1 MSKKKLTAKRK
12 KQLLTMFAVAGV
24 MGNTGIA
31 PTMALADTLTPTA
44 ETATEQTQANEAKEA
59 IDQTIQNVTEPLV
72 NPTDSTTTA
81 SDSLATTEEAADE
94 TTENTQEQAIEQEQ
108 ATAATAESEGDAT
121 NPTAEAPKVAQKA
134 NVAAASKIT
143 GTWGTSSYTFD
154 ENTGVL
160 TIGAGE
166 LSGNEE
172 SPWNS
177 GTVNLEAIKKIVLSG
192 KVVAPENS
200 KFLFSTSTSGKDLT
214 NVTEIEGLSQ
224 LDTSK
229 VTAMSYMFYGM
240 SSVTSLDVS
249 SFDTSKV
256 TTMDYMFKGM
266 SRLTSLDVSGFDTSK
281 VTEMSK
287 MFADTPLKKLILGDT
302 FKFVGVEGSLTSAW
316 KREDGKGKAYTAE
329 DFMKNYGTG
338 DLTAGTYVSVEIG
351 TWGTSP
357 YNFDETT
364 GTLTIE
370 AGELSGYKESPWSE
384 NKKVDAK
391 AIKKI
396 VLSGKVV
403 APENSFLLFSGN
415 TSADKPTN
423 VTEIEG
429 LSQLDTSNVTDMSKM
444 FKGMSSITSLDVS
457 GFDTSKVTN
466 MQHMFSGMS
475 SVTSL
480 DLSNFDTSKV
490 TNMNYMFADTPLKKL
505 ILGDT
510 FKFVGGAGALTSTW
524 MREDGKGTFYSAA
537 DFMKN
542 YGTGDLTAGTY
553 VSVETDTWG
562 TSPYMFDEDTGT
574 LTIGAGKLSGYKE
587 SPWSSDKVD
596 SKAIKKIVLSGK
608 VVAPEN
614 SMSLFSGKDTNH
626 ELTNVTEIEG
636 LSQLDTSKVKN
647 MSWMFCGLSSVT
659 SLDISGFDTSNV
671 TDMACMFYGMNSITS
686 LEVSSFDTSNV
697 KDMQKMFRHMSSVTS
712 LDLSNFDTSEVTTM
726 NYMFAD
732 TPLKKLIL
740 GDTFKFVDGTGALT
754 SAWKRED
761 GKGKAYTA
769 DDFIKNYGTGD
780 LTAGTYVSATG
791 WWGTS
796 PYNFDEN
803 TGTLTI
809 EAGELS
815 GYAESPW
822 NSGTVDI
829 EAIKKI
835 VLSGKVVAPENSN
848 YLFSTS
854 TANNDLTNVTEIEG
868 LSQLDTS
875 NVTDMRYMFFGMSSV
890 TGLDVSSF
898 DTSNVTNMYDMFYNL
913 SRVTSLD
920 VSGFDTS
927 NVTSMPYMFTNTS
940 LKKLT
945 LGDTFKFVNGEG
957 DLTSAWKREDGK
969 GTFYSAKD
977 FMKNYGTGDL
987 TAGTYVSVETGTW
1000 GTSPYTF
1007 DENTGVL
1014 TIGAGELSSYK
1025 ESPWS
1030 ENKKVD
1036 ATAIKKIVLSGKV
1049 VAPENSFLL
1058 FSGNTSAD
1066 KPTNV
1071 TEIEGLSQL
1080 DTSNVTDM
1088 SKMFKGMSSIT
1099 SLDVSGFDTSKVT
1112 NMQHMF
1118 SGMSSVT
1125 SLDVSGFDTSNVTDM
1140 ANMFRGM
1147 SSVTSLDLSGF
1158 DTSKVTDM
1166 SDMFL
1171 KAPLKK
1177 LILGNHFK
1185 AVGDTGL
1192 SAPKALND
1200 GDQLTGNWIR
1210 EDGQSKG
1217 YSPADFMTNY
1227 GTGDLTAGTYVAE
1240 LVKSELKPQ
1249 EYHVGDV
1256 NITGTYTG
1264 DMSLGRLTVNGKVV
1278 SWGGSFKDG
1287 QFSYYVGVGK
1297 LKVGDKVVLDGY
1309 NKEKELIDS
1318 KEIEVISESS
1328 GSIDQVDTY
1337 KLGDSTITGTYTGDI
1352 HKGKLVV
1359 NGEVIS
1365 WGGTYKDGKFSYYVN
1380 SQIIKAG
1387 DQATIQGYDKFDT
1400 PLGDPQPVTIGE
1412 QLGQLT
1418 EAHRVGISTVIEG
1431 SYTGDVYQGI
1441 LLVNGEKVS
1450 QGGSF
1455 KDGKFSYY
1463 VGNLKVSEDDQVVLM
1478 GANNRGQQIPGSE
1491 IGVTIQT
1498 PTAEINELTYKLGTQ
1513 TIKGAYGS
1521 DTQVHQGHLF
1531 VNGKLISKGGS
1542 FKDGAISYYVKPDL
1556 IKADDQVTMN
1566 FYDGSGNLL
1575 AENQTVSVN

>member
-12 KQLLTMFAVAGV
+12 KKLLTMFAVAGV
-24 MGNTGIA
+24 MGNAGIA
-31 PTMALADTLTPTA
+31 PTMALADTLSPTA
-44 ETATEQTQANEAKEA
+44 ETATEQTQANEAKEV
-59 IDQTIQNVTEPLV
+59 IDQTIQNVTDPLV
-72 NPTDSTTTA
+72 KPTDSTTTA
-81 SDSLATTEEAADE
+81 SDSLAPTDE
-94 TTENTQEQAIEQEQ
+94 TTENTQKQAKEQEQ

-134 NVAAASKIT
+134 NVAATSEIT
-143 GTWGTSSYTFD
+143 GTWGTSPYTFD

-166 LSGNEE
+166 LSGYKE

-177 GTVNLEAIKKIVLSG
+177 KKVDAKSIKKIVLSG
-192 KVVAPENS
+192 KVVAPEDS
-200 KFLFSTSTSGKDLT
+200 RRLFSYSYLA

-224 LDTSK
+224 LDTSN
-229 VTAMSYMFYGM
+229 VTNMEYMFHGM
-240 SSVTSLDVS
+240 RSVTSLDVS
-249 SFDTSKV
+249 GFDTSNV
-256 TTMDYMFKGM
+256 TNMDAMFYSM
-266 SRLTSLDVSGFDTSK
+266 SNVTSLDVSGFDTSK
-281 VTEMSK
+281 VTEMAFMFDSMSRLTSLDLNSFDTSK
-287 MFADTPLKKLILGDT
+287 VTVMDSMFFGMQSLTSLDISGFDTSNVAYMGDMFRRMSSLTSLDLSNFDTSKVTDMGAMFADTPLKKLILGDT
-302 FKFVGVEGSLTSAW
+302 FKFVESGSENAKLTSAW
-316 KREDGKGKAYTAE
+316 KRADGKGKVYT
-329 DFMKNYGTG
+329 
-338 DLTAGTYVSVEIG
+338 
-351 TWGTSP
+351 
-357 YNFDETT
+357 
-364 GTLTIE
+364 
-370 AGELSGYKESPWSE
+370 
-384 NKKVDAK
+384 
-391 AIKKI
+391 
-396 VLSGKVV
+396 
-403 APENSFLLFSGN
+403 
-415 TSADKPTN
+415 
-423 VTEIEG
+423 
-429 LSQLDTSNVTDMSKM
+429 
-444 FKGMSSITSLDVS
+444 
-457 GFDTSKVTN
+457 
-466 MQHMFSGMS
+466 
-475 SVTSL
+475 
-480 DLSNFDTSKV
+480 
-490 TNMNYMFADTPLKKL
+490 
-505 ILGDT
+505 
-510 FKFVGGAGALTSTW
+510 
-524 MREDGKGTFYSAA
+524 AA
-537 DFMKN
+537 DFM
-542 YGTGDLTAGTY
+542 
-553 VSVETDTWG
+553 
-562 TSPYMFDEDTGT
+562 
-574 LTIGAGKLSGYKE
+574 
-587 SPWSSDKVD
+587 
-596 SKAIKKIVLSGK
+596 
-608 VVAPEN
+608 
-614 SMSLFSGKDTNH
+614 
-626 ELTNVTEIEG
+626 
-636 LSQLDTSKVKN
+636 
-647 MSWMFCGLSSVT
+647 
-659 SLDISGFDTSNV
+659 
-671 TDMACMFYGMNSITS
+671 
-686 LEVSSFDTSNV
+686 
-697 KDMQKMFRHMSSVTS
+697 
-712 LDLSNFDTSEVTTM
+712 
-726 NYMFAD
+726 
-732 TPLKKLIL
+732 
-740 GDTFKFVDGTGALT
+740 
-754 SAWKRED
+754 
-761 GKGKAYTA
+761 
-769 DDFIKNYGTGD
+769 KNYGTGD

-815 GYAESPW
+815 GYEKSPW
-822 NSGTVDI
+822 NSGTVDY

-835 VLSGKVVAPENSN
+835 VLSGKVVAPKYSG
-848 YLFSTS
+848 YLFSS
-854 TANNDLTNVTEIEG
+854 TYTGKQLKNVTEIEG

-875 NVTDMRYMFFGMSSV
+875 NVTDMRCMFSDMRSV
-890 TGLDVSSF
+890 INLDVSGF
-898 DTSNVTNMYDMFYNL
+898 DTSNVTSMNYMFKNM
-913 SRVTSLD
+913 SSITSLD

-927 NVTSMPYMFTNTS
+927 NVTGMYTMFQGLSRVTS
-940 LKKLT
+940 LDLSNFDTHKVTDMRDMFVDTPLKKLI
-945 LGDTFKFVNGEG
+945 LGDTFKFVESGSENAK
-957 DLTSAWKREDGK
+957 LTSAWKREDGTGK
-969 GTFYSAKD
+969 VYTAED

-987 TAGTYVSVETGTW
+987 NAGTYVSVETGTW
-1000 GTSPYTF
+1000 GTSPYMF

-1014 TIGAGELSSYK
+1014 TIEAGELSGYE
-1025 ESPWS
+1025 ESPWNS
-1030 ENKKVD
+1030 DKVD
-1036 ATAIKKIVLSGKV
+1036 SEAIKKIVLAGKV
-1049 VAPENSFLL
+1049 VAPEDSSNL
-1058 FSGNTSAD
+1058 FSYSYL
-1066 KPTNV
+1066 KNV
-1071 TEIEGLSQL
+1071 TEIDGLSQL

-1088 SKMFKGMSSIT
+1088 REMFRGMNSIT
-1099 SLDVSGFDTSKVT
+1099 SLDLSGFDTSNVT
-1112 NMQHMF
+1112 NMKWMF
-1118 SGMSSVT
+1118 GGGLSSVT
-1125 SLDVSGFDTSNVTDM
+1125 SLDLSGFDTSNVTDM
-1140 ANMFRGM
+1140 YAMFYDMSNLTSLDLSNFDTSKVTDMSYMFEGM

-1171 KAPLKK
+1171 IVPLKK
-1177 LILGNHFK
+1177 LILGDHFK
-1185 AVGDTGL
+1185 AVEDTKL
-1192 SAPKALND
+1192 SAPKALNE

-1217 YSPADFMTNY
+1217 YSPADFMANY

-1359 NGEVIS
+1359 NGEVVS

-1431 SYTGDVYQGI
+1431 NYTGDVYQGI

-1491 IGVTIQT
+1491 IDVTIQT

-1566 FYDGSGNLL
+1566 FYDDSGNLL

>member
-44 ETATEQTQANEAKEA
+44 ETATEQTQANEAKEV

-94 TTENTQEQAIEQEQ
+94 TTENTQEQAKEQEQ
-108 ATAATAESEGDAT
+108 ATAPTAESEGDAT
-121 NPTAEAPKVAQKA
+121 NPTAEAPKVAQKS

-166 LSGNEE
+166 LSGYKE
-172 SPWNS
+172 SPWSSDKVDSN
-177 GTVNLEAIKKIVLSG
+177 AIKKIVLAG

-200 KFLFSTSTSGKDLT
+200 KFLFSTSTANKDLT

-249 SFDTSKV
+249 SFDTSNV

-266 SRLTSLDVSGFDTSK
+266 SSVTSLDVSGFDTSK
-281 VTEMSK
+281 VTDM
-287 MFADTPLKKLILGDT
+287 
-302 FKFVGVEGSLTSAW
+302 
-316 KREDGKGKAYTAE
+316 
-329 DFMKNYGTG
+329 
-338 DLTAGTYVSVEIG
+338 
-351 TWGTSP
+351 
-357 YNFDETT
+357 
-364 GTLTIE
+364 
-370 AGELSGYKESPWSE
+370 
-384 NKKVDAK
+384 
-391 AIKKI
+391 
-396 VLSGKVV
+396 
-403 APENSFLLFSGN
+403 GN
-415 TSADKPTN
+415 
-423 VTEIEG
+423 
-429 LSQLDTSNVTDMSKM
+429 
-444 FKGMSSITSLDVS
+444 
-457 GFDTSKVTN
+457 
-466 MQHMFSGMS
+466 MFSGMD

-490 TNMNYMFADTPLKKL
+490 TSMYNMC
-505 ILGDT
+505 
-510 FKFVGGAGALTSTW
+510 
-524 MREDGKGTFYSAA
+524 
-537 DFMKN
+537 
-542 YGTGDLTAGTY
+542 
-553 VSVETDTWG
+553 
-562 TSPYMFDEDTGT
+562 TGT
-574 LTIGAGKLSGYKE
+574 
-587 SPWSSDKVD
+587 P
-596 SKAIKKIVLSGK
+596 
-608 VVAPEN
+608 
-614 SMSLFSGKDTNH
+614 
-626 ELTNVTEIEG
+626 
-636 LSQLDTSKVKN
+636 
-647 MSWMFCGLSSVT
+647 
-659 SLDISGFDTSNV
+659 
-671 TDMACMFYGMNSITS
+671 
-686 LEVSSFDTSNV
+686 
-697 KDMQKMFRHMSSVTS
+697 
-712 LDLSNFDTSEVTTM
+712 
-726 NYMFAD
+726 
-732 TPLKKLIL
+732 
-740 GDTFKFVDGTGALT
+740 
-754 SAWKRED
+754 
-761 GKGKAYTA
+761 
-769 DDFIKNYGTGD
+769 
-780 LTAGTYVSATG
+780 
-791 WWGTS
+791 
-796 PYNFDEN
+796 
-803 TGTLTI
+803 
-809 EAGELS
+809 
-815 GYAESPW
+815 
-822 NSGTVDI
+822 
-829 EAIKKI
+829 
-835 VLSGKVVAPENSN
+835 
-848 YLFSTS
+848 
-854 TANNDLTNVTEIEG
+854 
-868 LSQLDTS
+868 
-875 NVTDMRYMFFGMSSV
+875 
-890 TGLDVSSF
+890 
-898 DTSNVTNMYDMFYNL
+898 
-913 SRVTSLD
+913 
-920 VSGFDTS
+920 
-927 NVTSMPYMFTNTS
+927 

-945 LGDTFKFVNGEG
+945 LGDTFKFVNGQG
-957 DLTSAWKREDGK
+957 GLTSAWKREDGK

-987 TAGTYVSVETGTW
+987 TAGTYVSVTEWWGTSPYNFDENTGTLTIGAGELSDYKESPWNSGTVDNKAIKKIVLSGKVVAPENSRFLFSTSTSKELTKVTEIEGLSQLDTSNVTDMNYMFDGMSSLTSLDLSSFDTHKVTSMNNMFSNTPLKKLILGDTFKFVGGDSSLTSVWKREDGKGKAYTAEDFMKNYGTGDLTAGTYVSSTGLWGTSPYNFDETTGTLTIEAGELSGYKESPWNSGKVDYEAIKKIVLSGKVVAPENSKFLFTASASGKNLTNVTEIEGLSQLDTSKVKNMSWMFVDMVSVTSLDLSNFDTSKVTDMGNMFADTPLKKLILGDTFKFVETDGKNASLTSAWMREDGKGTFYSAKDFMNNYGTGDLTAGTYVSVETDTW
-1000 GTSPYTF
+1000 GTSPYMF
-1007 DENTGVL
+1007 DEDTGTL

-1147 SSVTSLDLSGF
+1147 SSVTSLDVSGF

-1171 KAPLKK
+1171 KAPLNK
-1177 LILGNHFK
+1177 LTLGDHFK
-1185 AVGDTGL
+1185 AIGDTGL

-1337 KLGDSTITGTYTGDI
+1337 KLGDSTITGTYMGDI

-1431 SYTGDVYQGI
+1431 NYTGDVYQGI

-1491 IGVTIQT
+1491 IDVTIQT
-1498 PTAEINELTYKLGTQ
+1498 PTAEINELTYKIGTQ

>member
-44 ETATEQTQANEAKEA
+44 ETATEQTQANEAKET
-59 IDQTIQNVTEPLV
+59 IDQTIQNVTDPLV

-81 SDSLATTEEAADE
+81 SDSLAQTDEATDETTDE
-94 TTENTQEQAIEQEQ
+94 TTENTQEQ

-121 NPTAEAPKVAQKA
+121 NPTAEAPKVAQKS
-134 NVAAASKIT
+134 NVAAASEIT

-166 LSGNEE
+166 LSGFVE
-172 SPWNS
+172 SPW
-177 GTVNLEAIKKIVLSG
+177 
-192 KVVAPENS
+192 
-200 KFLFSTSTSGKDLT
+200 
-214 NVTEIEGLSQ
+214 
-224 LDTSK
+224 
-229 VTAMSYMFYGM
+229 Y
-240 SSVTSLDVS
+240 
-249 SFDTSKV
+249 
-256 TTMDYMFKGM
+256 
-266 SRLTSLDVSGFDTSK
+266 
-281 VTEMSK
+281 
-287 MFADTPLKKLILGDT
+287 
-302 FKFVGVEGSLTSAW
+302 
-316 KREDGKGKAYTAE
+316 
-329 DFMKNYGTG
+329 
-338 DLTAGTYVSVEIG
+338 
-351 TWGTSP
+351 
-357 YNFDETT
+357 
-364 GTLTIE
+364 
-370 AGELSGYKESPWSE
+370 E

-403 APENSFLLFSGN
+403 APKRSVFLFGG
-415 TSADKPTN
+415 
-423 VTEIEG
+423 I
-429 LSQLDTSNVTDMSKM
+429 
-444 FKGMSSITSLDVS
+444 
-457 GFDTSKVTN
+457 
-466 MQHMFSGMS
+466 
-475 SVTSL
+475 
-480 DLSNFDTSKV
+480 DLK
-490 TNMNYMFADTPLKKL
+490 
-505 ILGDT
+505 
-510 FKFVGGAGALTSTW
+510 
-524 MREDGKGTFYSAA
+524 
-537 DFMKN
+537 
-542 YGTGDLTAGTY
+542 
-553 VSVETDTWG
+553 
-562 TSPYMFDEDTGT
+562 
-574 LTIGAGKLSGYKE
+574 
-587 SPWSSDKVD
+587 
-596 SKAIKKIVLSGK
+596 
-608 VVAPEN
+608 
-614 SMSLFSGKDTNH
+614 
-626 ELTNVTEIEG
+626 NVTEIEG
-636 LSQLDTSKVKN
+636 LSQLDTSKVTDMSN
-647 MSWMFCGLSSVT
+647 MFSTLSSVT
-659 SLDISGFDTSNV
+659 S
-671 TDMACMFYGMNSITS
+671 
-686 LEVSSFDTSNV
+686 
-697 KDMQKMFRHMSSVTS
+697 
-712 LDLSNFDTSEVTTM
+712 
-726 NYMFAD
+726 
-732 TPLKKLIL
+732 
-740 GDTFKFVDGTGALT
+740 
-754 SAWKRED
+754 
-761 GKGKAYTA
+761 
-769 DDFIKNYGTGD
+769 
-780 LTAGTYVSATG
+780 
-791 WWGTS
+791 
-796 PYNFDEN
+796 
-803 TGTLTI
+803 
-809 EAGELS
+809 
-815 GYAESPW
+815 
-822 NSGTVDI
+822 
-829 EAIKKI
+829 
-835 VLSGKVVAPENSN
+835 
-848 YLFSTS
+848 
-854 TANNDLTNVTEIEG
+854 
-868 LSQLDTS
+868 
-875 NVTDMRYMFFGMSSV
+875 
-890 TGLDVSSF
+890 LDVSSF
-898 DTSNVTNMYDMFYNL
+898 DTSNVTTMNNMFRGMSNL
-913 SRVTSLD
+913 TSLD
-920 VSGFDTS
+920 LS
-927 NVTSMPYMFTNTS
+927 NF
-940 LKKLT
+940 
-945 LGDTFKFVNGEG
+945 
-957 DLTSAWKREDGK
+957 
-969 GTFYSAKD
+969 
-977 FMKNYGTGDL
+977 
-987 TAGTYVSVETGTW
+987 
-1000 GTSPYTF
+1000 
-1007 DENTGVL
+1007 
-1014 TIGAGELSSYK
+1014 
-1025 ESPWS
+1025 
-1030 ENKKVD
+1030 
-1036 ATAIKKIVLSGKV
+1036 
-1049 VAPENSFLL
+1049 
-1058 FSGNTSAD
+1058 
-1066 KPTNV
+1066 
-1071 TEIEGLSQL
+1071 

-1088 SKMFKGMSSIT
+1088 SVMFYDMDNLT
-1099 SLDVSGFDTSKVT
+1099 SLDVSSFDTSKVT
-1112 NMQHMF
+1112 TMESMF
-1118 SGMSSVT
+1118 KNT
-1125 SLDVSGFDTSNVTDM
+1125 
-1140 ANMFRGM
+1140 
-1147 SSVTSLDLSGF
+1147 
-1158 DTSKVTDM
+1158 
-1166 SDMFL
+1166 
-1171 KAPLKK
+1171 PLAK
-1177 LILGNHFK
+1177 LTLGDHFK

-1431 SYTGDVYQGI
+1431 NYTGDVYQGI

-1478 GANNRGQQIPGSE
+1478 GANNRGQLIPGSE
-1491 IGVTIQT
+1491 IDVTIQT

>member
-1 MSKKKLTAKRK
+1 
-12 KQLLTMFAVAGV
+12 MFAVAGV

-44 ETATEQTQANEAKEA
+44 ETATEQTQANEAKEV
-59 IDQTIQNVTEPLV
+59 IDQTIQNVTDPLV

-81 SDSLATTEEAADE
+81 SDSLATTDE
-94 TTENTQEQAIEQEQ
+94 TTDDTQDQATEQEQ
-108 ATAATAESEGDAT
+108 ATAPTAESEGDAT
-121 NPTAEAPKVAQKA
+121 NPTAEAPKVAKKA
-134 NVAAASKIT
+134 NVVAASEIT
-143 GTWGTSSYTFD
+143 GTWGTSPYTFD

-166 LSGNEE
+166 LSGYTE
-172 SPWNS
+172 SPWSENKN
-177 GTVNLEAIKKIVLSG
+177 VDAEAIKKIVLSG
-192 KVVAPENS
+192 KVVAPKNS
-200 KFLFSTSTSGKDLT
+200 RLLFSGNTPAEKLT

-224 LDTSK
+224 LDTSN
-229 VTAMSYMFYGM
+229 VTDMWKMFKEMSNL
-240 SSVTSLDVS
+240 TSLDVS

-256 TTMDYMFKGM
+256 TDMSYMFYRNGVTSLDVSSFDTSNVTTMSYMFYGMSSVTGLDVSNFDTSNVTTMGYMFKGM
-266 SRLTSLDVSGFDTSK
+266 GSVTSLDLSNFDTSN
-281 VTEMSK
+281 VTDMTD
-287 MFADTPLKKLILGDT
+287 MFFGTSLKKLILGDT
-302 FKFVGVEGSLTSAW
+302 FKFVAGKGALTSAW
-316 KREDGKGKAYTAE
+316 KREDGKGKAYTAA

-370 AGELSGYKESPWSE
+370 AGELSG
-384 NKKVDAK
+384 
-391 AIKKI
+391 
-396 VLSGKVV
+396 
-403 APENSFLLFSGN
+403 
-415 TSADKPTN
+415 
-423 VTEIEG
+423 
-429 LSQLDTSNVTDMSKM
+429 
-444 FKGMSSITSLDVS
+444 
-457 GFDTSKVTN
+457 
-466 MQHMFSGMS
+466 
-475 SVTSL
+475 
-480 DLSNFDTSKV
+480 
-490 TNMNYMFADTPLKKL
+490 
-505 ILGDT
+505 
-510 FKFVGGAGALTSTW
+510 FV
-524 MREDGKGTFYSAA
+524 
-537 DFMKN
+537 
-542 YGTGDLTAGTY
+542 
-553 VSVETDTWG
+553 
-562 TSPYMFDEDTGT
+562 
-574 LTIGAGKLSGYKE
+574 
-587 SPWSSDKVD
+587 
-596 SKAIKKIVLSGK
+596 
-608 VVAPEN
+608 
-614 SMSLFSGKDTNH
+614 
-626 ELTNVTEIEG
+626 
-636 LSQLDTSKVKN
+636 
-647 MSWMFCGLSSVT
+647 
-659 SLDISGFDTSNV
+659 
-671 TDMACMFYGMNSITS
+671 
-686 LEVSSFDTSNV
+686 
-697 KDMQKMFRHMSSVTS
+697 
-712 LDLSNFDTSEVTTM
+712 
-726 NYMFAD
+726 
-732 TPLKKLIL
+732 
-740 GDTFKFVDGTGALT
+740 
-754 SAWKRED
+754 
-761 GKGKAYTA
+761 
-769 DDFIKNYGTGD
+769 
-780 LTAGTYVSATG
+780 
-791 WWGTS
+791 
-796 PYNFDEN
+796 
-803 TGTLTI
+803 
-809 EAGELS
+809 
-815 GYAESPW
+815 
-822 NSGTVDI
+822 
-829 EAIKKI
+829 
-835 VLSGKVVAPENSN
+835 
-848 YLFSTS
+848 
-854 TANNDLTNVTEIEG
+854 
-868 LSQLDTS
+868 
-875 NVTDMRYMFFGMSSV
+875 
-890 TGLDVSSF
+890 
-898 DTSNVTNMYDMFYNL
+898 
-913 SRVTSLD
+913 
-920 VSGFDTS
+920 
-927 NVTSMPYMFTNTS
+927 
-940 LKKLT
+940 
-945 LGDTFKFVNGEG
+945 
-957 DLTSAWKREDGK
+957 
-969 GTFYSAKD
+969 
-977 FMKNYGTGDL
+977 
-987 TAGTYVSVETGTW
+987 
-1000 GTSPYTF
+1000 
-1007 DENTGVL
+1007 
-1014 TIGAGELSSYK
+1014 

-1147 SSVTSLDLSGF
+1147 SSVTSLDVSGF
-1158 DTSKVTDM
+1158 DTSNVTTMENMFYNISSVTSLDLSVFDTSNVTTM
-1166 SDMFL
+1166 QDMF
-1171 KAPLKK
+1171 KDTPLAK
-1177 LILGNHFK
+1177 LTLGDHFK
-1185 AVGDTGL
+1185 AVGDTKL
-1192 SAPKALND
+1192 SAPKALNE

-1431 SYTGDVYQGI
+1431 NYTGDVYQGI

-1491 IGVTIQT
+1491 IDVTIQT
-1498 PTAEINELTYKLGTQ
+1498 PTAEINELTYKIGTQ

>member
-59 IDQTIQNVTEPLV
+59 IDQTIQNVTDPLV

-81 SDSLATTEEAADE
+81 SDSLAQTDE
-94 TTENTQEQAIEQEQ
+94 TTDDTQDQATEQEQ

-134 NVAAASKIT
+134 NVAAASEIT
-143 GTWGTSSYTFD
+143 GTWGTSPYTFD

-160 TIGAGE
+160 TIGEGE
-166 LSGNEE
+166 LSSYKE

-177 GTVNLEAIKKIVLSG
+177 KKVDAKSIKKIVLSG
-192 KVVAPENS
+192 KVVAPEYS
-200 KFLFSTSTSGKDLT
+200 GRLFSYSPLT
-214 NVTEIEGLSQ
+214 N
-224 LDTSK
+224 
-229 VTAMSYMFYGM
+229 A
-240 SSVTSLDVS
+240 
-249 SFDTSKV
+249 
-256 TTMDYMFKGM
+256 
-266 SRLTSLDVSGFDTSK
+266 
-281 VTEMSK
+281 
-287 MFADTPLKKLILGDT
+287 
-302 FKFVGVEGSLTSAW
+302 
-316 KREDGKGKAYTAE
+316 
-329 DFMKNYGTG
+329 
-338 DLTAGTYVSVEIG
+338 
-351 TWGTSP
+351 
-357 YNFDETT
+357 
-364 GTLTIE
+364 
-370 AGELSGYKESPWSE
+370 
-384 NKKVDAK
+384 
-391 AIKKI
+391 
-396 VLSGKVV
+396 
-403 APENSFLLFSGN
+403 
-415 TSADKPTN
+415 
-423 VTEIEG
+423 TEIEG
-429 LSQLDTSNVTDMSKM
+429 LSQLDTSNVTNMEFM
-444 FKGMSSITSLDVS
+444 FDGMSSVTSLDVS
-457 GFDTSKVTN
+457 GFDTSNVTI
-466 MQHMFSGMS
+466 MDYMFRGMS
-475 SVTSL
+475 NVTSL
-480 DLSNFDTSKV
+480 DVSGFNTSKVTEMASMFDGMSRLTSLDLNSFDTSKV
-490 TNMNYMFADTPLKKL
+490 TVMESMFFGMQNL
-505 ILGDT
+505 
-510 FKFVGGAGALTSTW
+510 
-524 MREDGKGTFYSAA
+524 
-537 DFMKN
+537 
-542 YGTGDLTAGTY
+542 
-553 VSVETDTWG
+553 
-562 TSPYMFDEDTGT
+562 
-574 LTIGAGKLSGYKE
+574 
-587 SPWSSDKVD
+587 
-596 SKAIKKIVLSGK
+596 
-608 VVAPEN
+608 
-614 SMSLFSGKDTNH
+614 
-626 ELTNVTEIEG
+626 
-636 LSQLDTSKVKN
+636 
-647 MSWMFCGLSSVT
+647 T

-671 TDMACMFYGMNSITS
+671 TDMEY
-686 LEVSSFDTSNV
+686 
-697 KDMQKMFRHMSSVTS
+697 MFRRMSSLTS
-712 LDLSNFDTSEVTTM
+712 LDLSNFDTSKVTHM
-726 NYMFAD
+726 GAMFAA
-732 TPLKKLIL
+732 TPLKKLVL
-740 GDTFKFVDGTGALT
+740 GDTFKFVKSANGLDVGLT

-761 GKGKAYTA
+761 GKGKVYTA
-769 DDFIKNYGTGD
+769 ADFMNNYGTGD

-815 GYAESPW
+815 GYEKSPW
-822 NSGTVDI
+822 NSGTVDY

-835 VLSGKVVAPENSN
+835 VLSGKVVAPKYSG
-848 YLFSTS
+848 YLFSS
-854 TANNDLTNVTEIEG
+854 TYTGKQLKNVTEIEG

-875 NVTDMRYMFFGMSSV
+875 NVTDMRCMFSDMRSV
-890 TGLDVSSF
+890 INLDVSGF
-898 DTSNVTNMYDMFYNL
+898 DTSNVTSMNYMFKNM
-913 SRVTSLD
+913 SSITSLD

-927 NVTSMPYMFTNTS
+927 NVTGMYTMFQGLSRVTS
-940 LKKLT
+940 LDLSNFDTHKVTDMREMFVDTPLKKLI
-945 LGDTFKFVNGEG
+945 LGDTFKFVESGSENAK
-957 DLTSAWKREDGK
+957 LTSAWKREDGTGK
-969 GTFYSAKD
+969 VYTAED

-1000 GTSPYTF
+1000 GTSPYMF

-1014 TIGAGELSSYK
+1014 TIEAGELSSSA
-1025 ESPWS
+1025 ELPWNS
-1030 ENKKVD
+1030 DKVD
-1036 ATAIKKIVLSGKV
+1036 SEAIKKIVLAGKV
-1049 VAPENSFLL
+1049 VAPEDSAYL
-1058 FSGNTSAD
+1058 FSSDLTGSKYLN
-1066 KPTNV
+1066 NL
-1071 TEIEGLSQL
+1071 TEIEGLNQL
-1080 DTSNVTDM
+1080 DTSNVTNMSYMFKEMSNLTSLDVSSFDTSKVTDM
-1088 SKMFKGMSSIT
+1088 SYMFYRNGVT

-1112 NMQHMF
+1112 VMSYMF
-1118 SGMSSVT
+1118 LGMKNIT
-1125 SLDVSGFDTSNVTDM
+1125 NLDVNGWNTSNVTSM
-1140 ANMFRGM
+1140 HGMFSGM

-1158 DTSKVTDM
+1158 DTCNVTTMREMFREMGNLTSLDLSGFDTSNVTDM
-1166 SDMFL
+1166 STMFYDMDNLTSLDVSSFDTS
-1171 KAPLKK
+1171 KVTTMESMFKNTPLAK
-1177 LILGNHFK
+1177 LTLGDHFK
-1185 AVGDTGL
+1185 AVEDTGL

-1491 IGVTIQT
+1491 IDVTIQT

>member
-1 MSKKKLTAKRK
+1 
-12 KQLLTMFAVAGV
+12 MFAVAGV

-44 ETATEQTQANEAKEA
+44 ETATEQTQANEAKEV
-59 IDQTIQNVTEPLV
+59 IDQTIQNVTDPLV

-81 SDSLATTEEAADE
+81 SDSLATTDE
-94 TTENTQEQAIEQEQ
+94 TTDDTQDQATEQEQ
-108 ATAATAESEGDAT
+108 ATAPTAESEGDAT
-121 NPTAEAPKVAQKA
+121 NPTAEAPKVAKKA
-134 NVAAASKIT
+134 NVVAASEIT
-143 GTWGTSSYTFD
+143 GTWGTSPYTFD

-166 LSGNEE
+166 LSGYTE
-172 SPWNS
+172 SPWSENKN
-177 GTVNLEAIKKIVLSG
+177 VDAEAIKKIVLSG
-192 KVVAPENS
+192 KVVAPKNSRLLFSGNTPAEKLANVTEIEGLSQLDTSNVTDMWKMFKDMSSITSLDVSGFDTSNVTDMRSMFYGMSSVTSLDVSNFDTSKVTFMSYMFADAPLKKLTLGDTFKFVEANASLTSAWKREDGKGTFYSAEDFMKNYGTGDLTAGTYVSVETDTWGTSPYMFDKDTGTLTIGAGELSGYKESPWSSNKVDNKAIKKIVLAGKVVAPENS
-200 KFLFSTSTSGKDLT
+200 NYLFSTSTVGKDLT

-224 LDTSK
+224 LDTSN
-229 VTAMSYMFYGM
+229 VTDMSYMFFGM

-249 SFDTSKV
+249 SFDTSNV
-256 TTMDYMFKGM
+256 TTMSYMFYGMSSVTGLDVSNFDTSNVTTMGYMFKGM
-266 SRLTSLDVSGFDTSK
+266 GSVTSLDLSNFDTSN
-281 VTEMSK
+281 VTDMTD
-287 MFADTPLKKLILGDT
+287 MFFGTSLKKLILGDT
-302 FKFVGVEGSLTSAW
+302 FKFVAGKGALTSAW
-316 KREDGKGKAYTAE
+316 KREDGKGKAYTAA

-370 AGELSGYKESPWSE
+370 AGELSG
-384 NKKVDAK
+384 
-391 AIKKI
+391 
-396 VLSGKVV
+396 
-403 APENSFLLFSGN
+403 
-415 TSADKPTN
+415 
-423 VTEIEG
+423 
-429 LSQLDTSNVTDMSKM
+429 
-444 FKGMSSITSLDVS
+444 
-457 GFDTSKVTN
+457 
-466 MQHMFSGMS
+466 
-475 SVTSL
+475 
-480 DLSNFDTSKV
+480 
-490 TNMNYMFADTPLKKL
+490 
-505 ILGDT
+505 
-510 FKFVGGAGALTSTW
+510 FV
-524 MREDGKGTFYSAA
+524 
-537 DFMKN
+537 
-542 YGTGDLTAGTY
+542 
-553 VSVETDTWG
+553 
-562 TSPYMFDEDTGT
+562 
-574 LTIGAGKLSGYKE
+574 
-587 SPWSSDKVD
+587 
-596 SKAIKKIVLSGK
+596 
-608 VVAPEN
+608 
-614 SMSLFSGKDTNH
+614 
-626 ELTNVTEIEG
+626 
-636 LSQLDTSKVKN
+636 
-647 MSWMFCGLSSVT
+647 
-659 SLDISGFDTSNV
+659 
-671 TDMACMFYGMNSITS
+671 
-686 LEVSSFDTSNV
+686 
-697 KDMQKMFRHMSSVTS
+697 
-712 LDLSNFDTSEVTTM
+712 
-726 NYMFAD
+726 
-732 TPLKKLIL
+732 
-740 GDTFKFVDGTGALT
+740 
-754 SAWKRED
+754 
-761 GKGKAYTA
+761 
-769 DDFIKNYGTGD
+769 
-780 LTAGTYVSATG
+780 
-791 WWGTS
+791 
-796 PYNFDEN
+796 
-803 TGTLTI
+803 
-809 EAGELS
+809 
-815 GYAESPW
+815 
-822 NSGTVDI
+822 
-829 EAIKKI
+829 
-835 VLSGKVVAPENSN
+835 
-848 YLFSTS
+848 
-854 TANNDLTNVTEIEG
+854 
-868 LSQLDTS
+868 
-875 NVTDMRYMFFGMSSV
+875 
-890 TGLDVSSF
+890 
-898 DTSNVTNMYDMFYNL
+898 
-913 SRVTSLD
+913 
-920 VSGFDTS
+920 
-927 NVTSMPYMFTNTS
+927 
-940 LKKLT
+940 
-945 LGDTFKFVNGEG
+945 
-957 DLTSAWKREDGK
+957 
-969 GTFYSAKD
+969 
-977 FMKNYGTGDL
+977 
-987 TAGTYVSVETGTW
+987 
-1000 GTSPYTF
+1000 
-1007 DENTGVL
+1007 
-1014 TIGAGELSSYK
+1014 

-1147 SSVTSLDLSGF
+1147 SSVTSLDVSGF
-1158 DTSKVTDM
+1158 DTSNVTTMENMFYNISSVTSLDLSVFDTSNVTTM
-1166 SDMFL
+1166 QDMF
-1171 KAPLKK
+1171 KDTPLAK
-1177 LILGNHFK
+1177 LTLGDHFK
-1185 AVGDTGL
+1185 AVGDTKL
-1192 SAPKALND
+1192 SAPKALNE

-1431 SYTGDVYQGI
+1431 NYTGDVYQGI

-1478 GANNRGQQIPGSE
+1478 GTNNRGQQIPGSE
-1491 IGVTIQT
+1491 IDVTIQT
-1498 PTAEINELTYKLGTQ
+1498 PTAEINELTYKIGTQ

>member
-1 MSKKKLTAKRK
+1 MSKKKLTPKRK

-24 MGNTGIA
+24 MGNAGIA
-31 PTMALADTLTPTA
+31 PTMALADTLSPTA
-44 ETATEQTQANEAKEA
+44 ETATEQTQANEAKEV

-72 NPTDSTTTA
+72 NPTDSTTTT
-81 SDSLATTEEAADE
+81 SDSLATTDEATDE
-94 TTENTQEQAIEQEQ
+94 TTDDTQDQATEQEQ

-143 GTWGTSSYTFD
+143 GTWGTSPYTFD

-166 LSGNEE
+166 LSGYKE

-177 GTVNLEAIKKIVLSG
+177 
-192 KVVAPENS
+192 
-200 KFLFSTSTSGKDLT
+200 
-214 NVTEIEGLSQ
+214 
-224 LDTSK
+224 
-229 VTAMSYMFYGM
+229 
-240 SSVTSLDVS
+240 
-249 SFDTSKV
+249 
-256 TTMDYMFKGM
+256 
-266 SRLTSLDVSGFDTSK
+266 
-281 VTEMSK
+281 
-287 MFADTPLKKLILGDT
+287 
-302 FKFVGVEGSLTSAW
+302 
-316 KREDGKGKAYTAE
+316 
-329 DFMKNYGTG
+329 
-338 DLTAGTYVSVEIG
+338 
-351 TWGTSP
+351 
-357 YNFDETT
+357 
-364 GTLTIE
+364 
-370 AGELSGYKESPWSE
+370 
-384 NKKVDAK
+384 KKVDAK

-403 APENSFLLFSGN
+403 APEDSRRLFSY
-415 TSADKPTN
+415 SYLIN

-429 LSQLDTSNVTDMSKM
+429 LSQLDTSNVTNMEYMFHGMRSVTSLDVSGFDTSNVTNMDAMFYSMSNV
-444 FKGMSSITSLDVS
+444 TSLDVS
-457 GFDTSKVTN
+457 GFDTSKVTEMAFMFDSMSRLTSLDLN
-466 MQHMFSGMS
+466 SFDTSKVTVMDSMFFGMQSLTSLDISGFDTSNVAYMGDMFRRMS
-475 SVTSL
+475 SLTSL

-490 TNMNYMFADTPLKKL
+490 TDMGGMFADTPLKKL

-510 FKFVGGAGALTSTW
+510 FKFV
-524 MREDGKGTFYSAA
+524 E
-537 DFMKN
+537 
-542 YGTGDLTAGTY
+542 
-553 VSVETDTWG
+553 
-562 TSPYMFDEDTGT
+562 
-574 LTIGAGKLSGYKE
+574 SG
-587 SPWSSDKVD
+587 S
-596 SKAIKKIVLSGK
+596 
-608 VVAPEN
+608 EN
-614 SMSLFSGKDTNH
+614 AK
-626 ELTNVTEIEG
+626 
-636 LSQLDTSKVKN
+636 
-647 MSWMFCGLSSVT
+647 
-659 SLDISGFDTSNV
+659 
-671 TDMACMFYGMNSITS
+671 
-686 LEVSSFDTSNV
+686 
-697 KDMQKMFRHMSSVTS
+697 
-712 LDLSNFDTSEVTTM
+712 
-726 NYMFAD
+726 
-732 TPLKKLIL
+732 
-740 GDTFKFVDGTGALT
+740 LT
-754 SAWKRED
+754 SAWKRAD
-761 GKGKAYTA
+761 GKGKVYTA
-769 DDFIKNYGTGD
+769 ADFMNNYGTGD

-815 GYAESPW
+815 GYEKSPW
-822 NSGTVDI
+822 NSGTVDY

-835 VLSGKVVAPENSN
+835 VLSGKVVAPKYSG
-848 YLFSTS
+848 YLFSS
-854 TANNDLTNVTEIEG
+854 TYTGKQLKNVTEIEG

-875 NVTDMRYMFFGMSSV
+875 NVTDMRCMFSDMRSV
-890 TGLDVSSF
+890 INLDVSGF
-898 DTSNVTNMYDMFYNL
+898 DTSNVTSMNYMFKNM
-913 SRVTSLD
+913 SSITSLD

-927 NVTSMPYMFTNTS
+927 NVTGMYMMFQGLSRVTS
-940 LKKLT
+940 LDLSNFDTHKVTDMRDMFVDTPLKKLI
-945 LGDTFKFVNGEG
+945 LGDTFKFVESGSENAK
-957 DLTSAWKREDGK
+957 LTSAWKREDGTGK
-969 GTFYSAKD
+969 VYTAED

-1000 GTSPYTF
+1000 GTSPYMF

-1014 TIGAGELSSYK
+1014 TIEAGELSGYE
-1025 ESPWS
+1025 ESPWNS
-1030 ENKKVD
+1030 DKVD
-1036 ATAIKKIVLSGKV
+1036 SEAIKKIVLAGKV
-1049 VAPENSFLL
+1049 VAPEDSSNL
-1058 FSGNTSAD
+1058 FSYSYL
-1066 KPTNV
+1066 KNV
-1071 TEIEGLSQL
+1071 TEIDGLSQL

-1088 SKMFKGMSSIT
+1088 REMFRGMNSIT
-1099 SLDVSGFDTSKVT
+1099 SLDLSGFDTSNVT
-1112 NMQHMF
+1112 NMKWMF
-1118 SGMSSVT
+1118 GGGLRSVT
-1125 SLDVSGFDTSNVTDM
+1125 SLDLSGFDTSNVTDM
-1140 ANMFRGM
+1140 YAMFYDMSNLTSLDLSNFDTSKVTDMSYMFEGM

-1171 KAPLKK
+1171 IVPLKK
-1177 LILGNHFK
+1177 LILGDHFK
-1185 AVGDTGL
+1185 AIGDTGL

-1431 SYTGDVYQGI
+1431 NYTGDVYQGI

-1491 IGVTIQT
+1491 IDVTIQT

>member
-44 ETATEQTQANEAKEA
+44 ETATEQTQANEAKEV
-59 IDQTIQNVTEPLV
+59 IDQTIQNVTDPLV

-81 SDSLATTEEAADE
+81 SDSLATTDE
-94 TTENTQEQAIEQEQ
+94 TTDDTQDQATEQEQ
-108 ATAATAESEGDAT
+108 ATAPTAESEGDAT
-121 NPTAEAPKVAQKA
+121 NPTAEAPKVAKKA
-134 NVAAASKIT
+134 NVVAASEIT
-143 GTWGTSSYTFD
+143 GTWGTSPYTFD

-166 LSGNEE
+166 LSGYTE
-172 SPWNS
+172 SPWSENKNVDAE
-177 GTVNLEAIKKIVLSG
+177 GIKKIVLSG
-192 KVVAPENS
+192 KVVAPKNSRLLFSGNTPAEKLTNVTEIEGLSQLDTSNVTDMWKMFKDMSSITSLDVSGFDTSNVTDMRSMFYGMSSVTSLDVSNFDTSKVTFMSYMFADAPLKKLTLGDTFKFVEANASLTSAWKREDGKGMFYSAEDFMKNYGTGDLTAGTYVSVETDTWGTSPYMFDKDTGTLTIGAGELSGYKESPWSSNKVDNKAIKKIVLAGKVVAPENS
-200 KFLFSTSTSGKDLT
+200 NYLFSTSTVGKDLT

-224 LDTSK
+224 LDTSN
-229 VTAMSYMFYGM
+229 VTDMSYMFFGM

-249 SFDTSKV
+249 SFDTSNV
-256 TTMDYMFKGM
+256 TTMSYMFYGMSSVTGLDVSSFDTSNVTTMSYMFYGMSSVTGLDVSNFDTSNVTTMGYMFKGM
-266 SRLTSLDVSGFDTSK
+266 GSVTSLDLSNFDTSN
-281 VTEMSK
+281 VTDMTD
-287 MFADTPLKKLILGDT
+287 MFFGTSLKKLILGDT
-302 FKFVGVEGSLTSAW
+302 FKFVAGKGALTSAW
-316 KREDGKGKAYTAE
+316 KREDGKGKAYTAA

-370 AGELSGYKESPWSE
+370 AGELSG
-384 NKKVDAK
+384 
-391 AIKKI
+391 
-396 VLSGKVV
+396 
-403 APENSFLLFSGN
+403 
-415 TSADKPTN
+415 
-423 VTEIEG
+423 
-429 LSQLDTSNVTDMSKM
+429 
-444 FKGMSSITSLDVS
+444 
-457 GFDTSKVTN
+457 
-466 MQHMFSGMS
+466 
-475 SVTSL
+475 
-480 DLSNFDTSKV
+480 
-490 TNMNYMFADTPLKKL
+490 
-505 ILGDT
+505 
-510 FKFVGGAGALTSTW
+510 FV
-524 MREDGKGTFYSAA
+524 
-537 DFMKN
+537 
-542 YGTGDLTAGTY
+542 
-553 VSVETDTWG
+553 
-562 TSPYMFDEDTGT
+562 
-574 LTIGAGKLSGYKE
+574 
-587 SPWSSDKVD
+587 
-596 SKAIKKIVLSGK
+596 
-608 VVAPEN
+608 
-614 SMSLFSGKDTNH
+614 
-626 ELTNVTEIEG
+626 
-636 LSQLDTSKVKN
+636 
-647 MSWMFCGLSSVT
+647 
-659 SLDISGFDTSNV
+659 
-671 TDMACMFYGMNSITS
+671 
-686 LEVSSFDTSNV
+686 
-697 KDMQKMFRHMSSVTS
+697 
-712 LDLSNFDTSEVTTM
+712 
-726 NYMFAD
+726 
-732 TPLKKLIL
+732 
-740 GDTFKFVDGTGALT
+740 
-754 SAWKRED
+754 
-761 GKGKAYTA
+761 
-769 DDFIKNYGTGD
+769 
-780 LTAGTYVSATG
+780 
-791 WWGTS
+791 
-796 PYNFDEN
+796 
-803 TGTLTI
+803 
-809 EAGELS
+809 
-815 GYAESPW
+815 
-822 NSGTVDI
+822 
-829 EAIKKI
+829 
-835 VLSGKVVAPENSN
+835 
-848 YLFSTS
+848 
-854 TANNDLTNVTEIEG
+854 
-868 LSQLDTS
+868 
-875 NVTDMRYMFFGMSSV
+875 
-890 TGLDVSSF
+890 
-898 DTSNVTNMYDMFYNL
+898 
-913 SRVTSLD
+913 
-920 VSGFDTS
+920 
-927 NVTSMPYMFTNTS
+927 
-940 LKKLT
+940 
-945 LGDTFKFVNGEG
+945 
-957 DLTSAWKREDGK
+957 
-969 GTFYSAKD
+969 
-977 FMKNYGTGDL
+977 
-987 TAGTYVSVETGTW
+987 
-1000 GTSPYTF
+1000 
-1007 DENTGVL
+1007 
-1014 TIGAGELSSYK
+1014 

-1036 ATAIKKIVLSGKV
+1036 ATAIKKIVLFGKV

-1147 SSVTSLDLSGF
+1147 SSVTSLDVSGF
-1158 DTSKVTDM
+1158 DTSNVTTMENMFYNISSVTSLDLSVFDTSNVTTM
-1166 SDMFL
+1166 QDMF
-1171 KAPLKK
+1171 KDTPLAK
-1177 LILGNHFK
+1177 LTLGDHFK
-1185 AVGDTGL
+1185 AVGDTKL
-1192 SAPKALND
+1192 SAPKALNE

-1431 SYTGDVYQGI
+1431 NYTGDVYQGI

-1491 IGVTIQT
+1491 IDVTIQT
-1498 PTAEINELTYKLGTQ
+1498 PTAEINELTYKIGTQ

>member
-72 NPTDSTTTA
+72 NPTDSTTTT
-81 SDSLATTEEAADE
+81 SDSLAQTDE
-94 TTENTQEQAIEQEQ
+94 TTDDTQDQATEQEQ

-134 NVAAASKIT
+134 NVVAASEIT

-154 ENTGVL
+154 EDTGVL

-166 LSGNEE
+166 LSGYTE

-177 GTVNLEAIKKIVLSG
+177 KKVSAEAIKKIVLSG

-200 KFLFSTSTSGKDLT
+200 WALFGGSQLQNVTEIEGLSQLDTSKVTTMGNMFRALSSITSLDVSGFDTSNVTNMNDMFWGMSSVTSLDVSGFDTSNVTTMIYMFNGLSSVTSLDLSNFDTSKVTDRWNMFGDTPLKKLILGDTFKFVKSANGPAGLTSAWMREDGKGTFYSAADFMNNYGTGDLTAGTYVSATGWWGTSPYNFDENTGTLTIGAGELSGYEESPWNSGTVDLEAIKKIVLSGKVVAPEDSRYLFSTSTPGKDLT

-224 LDTSK
+224 LDTSN
-229 VTAMSYMFYGM
+229 VTTMRYMFYGM

-249 SFDTSKV
+249 SFDTSKA
-256 TTMDYMFKGM
+256 TDMGYMFRNM
-266 SRLTSLDVSGFDTSK
+266 SSVTSLDVSGFDTSK
-281 VTEMSK
+281 VKDMGY
-287 MFADTPLKKLILGDT
+287 MFRGM
-302 FKFVGVEGSLTSAW
+302 GS
-316 KREDGKGKAYTAE
+316 
-329 DFMKNYGTG
+329 
-338 DLTAGTYVSVEIG
+338 V
-351 TWGTSP
+351 
-357 YNFDETT
+357 
-364 GTLTIE
+364 
-370 AGELSGYKESPWSE
+370 
-384 NKKVDAK
+384 
-391 AIKKI
+391 
-396 VLSGKVV
+396 
-403 APENSFLLFSGN
+403 
-415 TSADKPTN
+415 
-423 VTEIEG
+423 
-429 LSQLDTSNVTDMSKM
+429 
-444 FKGMSSITSLDVS
+444 TSLDVS
-457 GFDTSKVTN
+457 
-466 MQHMFSGMS
+466 
-475 SVTSL
+475 
-480 DLSNFDTSKV
+480 NFDTRKV
-490 TNMNYMFADTPLKKL
+490 TSMSYMFADTPLKKL

-510 FKFVGGAGALTSTW
+510 FKFV
-524 MREDGKGTFYSAA
+524 
-537 DFMKN
+537 N
-542 YGTGDLTAGTY
+542 
-553 VSVETDTWG
+553 
-562 TSPYMFDEDTGT
+562 
-574 LTIGAGKLSGYKE
+574 
-587 SPWSSDKVD
+587 
-596 SKAIKKIVLSGK
+596 
-608 VVAPEN
+608 
-614 SMSLFSGKDTNH
+614 
-626 ELTNVTEIEG
+626 
-636 LSQLDTSKVKN
+636 
-647 MSWMFCGLSSVT
+647 
-659 SLDISGFDTSNV
+659 
-671 TDMACMFYGMNSITS
+671 
-686 LEVSSFDTSNV
+686 
-697 KDMQKMFRHMSSVTS
+697 
-712 LDLSNFDTSEVTTM
+712 
-726 NYMFAD
+726 
-732 TPLKKLIL
+732 
-740 GDTFKFVDGTGALT
+740 GTGALT

-780 LTAGTYVSATG
+780 LTAGAYVSATG

-796 PYNFDEN
+796 PYNFDKN

-815 GYAESPW
+815 GYEESPW
-822 NSGTVDI
+822 NSGTVGL
-829 EAIKKI
+829 EVIKKI
-835 VLSGKVVAPENSN
+835 VLSGKVVAPENSK
-848 YLFSTS
+848 YLFT
-854 TANNDLTNVTEIEG
+854 TNTVGKDLTNVTEIEG

-875 NVTDMRYMFFGMSSV
+875 NVTNMNAAFYGLSS
-890 TGLDVSSF
+890 
-898 DTSNVTNMYDMFYNL
+898 
-913 SRVTSLD
+913 VTSLD
-920 VSGFDTS
+920 LSNFDTS
-927 NVTSMPYMFTNTS
+927 KVTSMSNMFYKTP
-940 LKKLT
+940 LKKLI
-945 LGDTFKFVNGEG
+945 LGDTFKFVGG
-957 DLTSAWKREDGK
+957 QGALTSAWMREDGT
-969 GTFYSAKD
+969 GTFYSAAD

-1014 TIGAGELSSYK
+1014 TIEAGELSGYE
-1025 ESPWS
+1025 ESPWNS
-1030 ENKKVD
+1030 DKVD
-1036 ATAIKKIVLSGKV
+1036 IKAIKKIVLSGKV
-1049 VAPENSFLL
+1049 VAPENANLL
-1058 FSGNTSAD
+1058 FTGSISKGNLM
-1066 KPTNV
+1066 NV

-1080 DTSNVTDM
+1080 DTSNVTAM
-1088 SKMFKGMSSIT
+1088 QSMFYG
-1099 SLDVSGFDTSKVT
+1099 L
-1112 NMQHMF
+1112 
-1118 SGMSSVT
+1118 SSVT
-1125 SLDVSGFDTSNVTDM
+1125 SLDVSGFDTSNVTTM
-1140 ANMFRGM
+1140 ENMFYNI
-1147 SSVTSLDLSGF
+1147 SSVTSLDVSSF
-1158 DTSKVTDM
+1158 DTSKVTTM
-1166 SDMFL
+1166 RSMF
-1171 KAPLKK
+1171 KNTPLAK
-1177 LILGNHFK
+1177 LTLGDHFK
-1185 AVGDTGL
+1185 AIGDTGL

-1287 QFSYYVGVGK
+1287 QFSYYVGAGK

-1337 KLGDSTITGTYTGDI
+1337 KLGDSTITGTYMGDI

-1431 SYTGDVYQGI
+1431 NYTGDVYQGI

-1491 IGVTIQT
+1491 IDVTIQT
-1498 PTAEINELTYKLGTQ
+1498 PTAEINELTYKIGTQ

>member
-44 ETATEQTQANEAKEA
+44 ETATEQTQANEAKEV
-59 IDQTIQNVTEPLV
+59 IDQTIQNVTDPLV
-72 NPTDSTTTA
+72 NSTDSTTTA
-81 SDSLATTEEAADE
+81 SDSLAPTDEATDE
-94 TTENTQEQAIEQEQ
+94 TTENTQEQATEQEQ

-154 ENTGVL
+154 ENTGTL
-160 TIGAGE
+160 TIEAGE
-166 LSGNEE
+166 LSGYKE
-172 SPWNS
+172 SPWKS
-177 GTVNLEAIKKIVLSG
+177 GTVDYEAIKKIVLSG
-192 KVVAPENS
+192 KVVAPKDS
-200 KFLFSTSTSGKDLT
+200 RFLFSSSAPGKDLT

-229 VTAMSYMFYGM
+229 VTSMNYMFYGM
-240 SSVTSLDVS
+240 SSLTSLDLS

-256 TTMDYMFKGM
+256 TSMNSMLYN
-266 SRLTSLDVSGFDTSK
+266 
-281 VTEMSK
+281 
-287 MFADTPLKKLILGDT
+287 TPLKKLILGDT
-302 FKFVGVEGSLTSAW
+302 FKFINGREGLISGW
-316 KREDGKGKAYTAE
+316 KREDGKGKVYVAD
-329 DFMKNYGTG
+329 DFMK
-338 DLTAGTYVSVEIG
+338 
-351 TWGTSP
+351 
-357 YNFDETT
+357 
-364 GTLTIE
+364 
-370 AGELSGYKESPWSE
+370 K
-384 NKKVDAK
+384 
-391 AIKKI
+391 
-396 VLSGKVV
+396 
-403 APENSFLLFSGN
+403 
-415 TSADKPTN
+415 
-423 VTEIEG
+423 
-429 LSQLDTSNVTDMSKM
+429 
-444 FKGMSSITSLDVS
+444 
-457 GFDTSKVTN
+457 
-466 MQHMFSGMS
+466 
-475 SVTSL
+475 
-480 DLSNFDTSKV
+480 
-490 TNMNYMFADTPLKKL
+490 
-505 ILGDT
+505 
-510 FKFVGGAGALTSTW
+510 
-524 MREDGKGTFYSAA
+524 
-537 DFMKN
+537 

-562 TSPYMFDEDTGT
+562 TSPYTFDEETGT
-574 LTIGAGKLSGYKE
+574 LTIGAGELSGYKE

-596 SKAIKKIVLSGK
+596 SKAIKKIVLAMK

-659 SLDISGFDTSNV
+659 SLDLSNFDTSNV

-697 KDMQKMFRHMSSVTS
+697 TDMQKMFRHMSSVTS
-712 LDLSNFDTSEVTTM
+712 LDLSNFDTSKVTTM

-815 GYAESPW
+815 GYKESPW
-822 NSGTVDI
+822 NSGKVDY

-835 VLSGKVVAPENSN
+835 VLAGKVVAPEDSA
-848 YLFSTS
+848 YLFSS
-854 TANNDLTNVTEIEG
+854 DLTGSKYLNNLTEIEG
-868 LSQLDTS
+868 LNQLDTS
-875 NVTDMRYMFFGMSSV
+875 NVTNMSYMFKEMSNLTS
-890 TGLDVSSF
+890 LDVSSF
-898 DTSNVTNMYDMFYNL
+898 DTS
-913 SRVTSLD
+913 
-920 VSGFDTS
+920 
-927 NVTSMPYMFTNTS
+927 
-940 LKKLT
+940 K
-945 LGDTFKFVNGEG
+945 
-957 DLTSAWKREDGK
+957 
-969 GTFYSAKD
+969 
-977 FMKNYGTGDL
+977 
-987 TAGTYVSVETGTW
+987 
-1000 GTSPYTF
+1000 
-1007 DENTGVL
+1007 
-1014 TIGAGELSSYK
+1014 
-1025 ESPWS
+1025 
-1030 ENKKVD
+1030 
-1036 ATAIKKIVLSGKV
+1036 
-1049 VAPENSFLL
+1049 
-1058 FSGNTSAD
+1058 
-1066 KPTNV
+1066 
-1071 TEIEGLSQL
+1071 
-1080 DTSNVTDM
+1080 VTDM
-1088 SKMFKGMSSIT
+1088 SYMFYRNGVT

-1112 NMQHMF
+1112 VMSYMF
-1118 SGMSSVT
+1118 LGMKNIT
-1125 SLDVSGFDTSNVTDM
+1125 NLDVNGWNTSNVTSM
-1140 ANMFRGM
+1140 HGMFSGM

-1158 DTSKVTDM
+1158 DTCNVTTMREMFREMGNLTSLDLSGFDTSNVTDM
-1166 SDMFL
+1166 STMFYDMDNLTSLDVSSFDTS
-1171 KAPLKK
+1171 KVTTMESMFKNTPLAK
-1177 LILGNHFK
+1177 LTLGDHFK
-1185 AVGDTGL
+1185 AVEDTGL

-1217 YSPADFMTNY
+1217 YSPADFMANY

-1431 SYTGDVYQGI
+1431 NYTGDVYQGI

-1491 IGVTIQT
+1491 IDVTIQT
-1498 PTAEINELTYKLGTQ
+1498 PTAEINELTYKIGTQ

-1566 FYDGSGNLL
+1566 FYDGSGSLL

>member
-59 IDQTIQNVTEPLV
+59 IDQTIQNVTDPLV

-81 SDSLATTEEAADE
+81 SDSLAPTDE
-94 TTENTQEQAIEQEQ
+94 TTDDTQDQATEQEQ
-108 ATAATAESEGDAT
+108 ATAPTAESEGDAT

-134 NVAAASKIT
+134 NVVAASEIT
-143 GTWGTSSYTFD
+143 GTWGTSPYTFD

-166 LSGNEE
+166 LSG
-172 SPWNS
+172 
-177 GTVNLEAIKKIVLSG
+177 
-192 KVVAPENS
+192 
-200 KFLFSTSTSGKDLT
+200 
-214 NVTEIEGLSQ
+214 
-224 LDTSK
+224 
-229 VTAMSYMFYGM
+229 
-240 SSVTSLDVS
+240 
-249 SFDTSKV
+249 
-256 TTMDYMFKGM
+256 
-266 SRLTSLDVSGFDTSK
+266 
-281 VTEMSK
+281 
-287 MFADTPLKKLILGDT
+287 
-302 FKFVGVEGSLTSAW
+302 
-316 KREDGKGKAYTAE
+316 
-329 DFMKNYGTG
+329 
-338 DLTAGTYVSVEIG
+338 
-351 TWGTSP
+351 
-357 YNFDETT
+357 
-364 GTLTIE
+364 
-370 AGELSGYKESPWSE
+370 YKESPWFE

-396 VLSGKVV
+396 VLPGKVV
-403 APENSFLLFSGN
+403 APENSWALFSG
-415 TSADKPTN
+415 
-423 VTEIEG
+423 
-429 LSQLDTSNVTDMSKM
+429 SQL
-444 FKGMSSITSLDVS
+444 
-457 GFDTSKVTN
+457 
-466 MQHMFSGMS
+466 Q
-475 SVTSL
+475 
-480 DLSNFDTSKV
+480 
-490 TNMNYMFADTPLKKL
+490 
-505 ILGDT
+505 
-510 FKFVGGAGALTSTW
+510 
-524 MREDGKGTFYSAA
+524 
-537 DFMKN
+537 
-542 YGTGDLTAGTY
+542 
-553 VSVETDTWG
+553 
-562 TSPYMFDEDTGT
+562 
-574 LTIGAGKLSGYKE
+574 
-587 SPWSSDKVD
+587 
-596 SKAIKKIVLSGK
+596 
-608 VVAPEN
+608 
-614 SMSLFSGKDTNH
+614 
-626 ELTNVTEIEG
+626 NVTEIEG

-659 SLDISGFDTSNV
+659 SLDVSG
-671 TDMACMFYGMNSITS
+671 
-686 LEVSSFDTSNV
+686 FDTSNV
-697 KDMQKMFRHMSSVTS
+697 KDMSNMFRNMSSVTS
-712 LDLSNFDTSEVTTM
+712 LDLSNFDTSKVTTM
-726 NYMFAD
+726 SNMFAD

-740 GDTFKFVDGTGALT
+740 GDTFKFIETDGKNASLT
-754 SAWKRED
+754 SAWMRED
-761 GKGKAYTA
+761 GT
-769 DDFIKNYGTGD
+769 
-780 LTAGTYVSATG
+780 
-791 WWGTS
+791 
-796 PYNFDEN
+796 
-803 TGTLTI
+803 
-809 EAGELS
+809 
-815 GYAESPW
+815 
-822 NSGTVDI
+822 
-829 EAIKKI
+829 
-835 VLSGKVVAPENSN
+835 
-848 YLFSTS
+848 
-854 TANNDLTNVTEIEG
+854 
-868 LSQLDTS
+868 
-875 NVTDMRYMFFGMSSV
+875 
-890 TGLDVSSF
+890 
-898 DTSNVTNMYDMFYNL
+898 
-913 SRVTSLD
+913 
-920 VSGFDTS
+920 
-927 NVTSMPYMFTNTS
+927 
-940 LKKLT
+940 
-945 LGDTFKFVNGEG
+945 
-957 DLTSAWKREDGK
+957 
-969 GTFYSAKD
+969 GTFYSAAD

-1147 SSVTSLDLSGF
+1147 SSVTSLDVSGF
-1158 DTSKVTDM
+1158 DTSNVTTMENIFYNISSVTSLDLSVFDTSNVTTM
-1166 SDMFL
+1166 QDIF
-1171 KAPLKK
+1171 KDTPLAK
-1177 LILGNHFK
+1177 LTLGDHFK

-1249 EYHVGDV
+1249 EYHIGDV

-1491 IGVTIQT
+1491 IDVTIQT
-1498 PTAEINELTYKLGTQ
+1498 PTAEINELTYKIGTQ

>member
-44 ETATEQTQANEAKEA
+44 ETATEQTQANEAKEV
-59 IDQTIQNVTEPLV
+59 IDQTIQNVTDPLV
-72 NPTDSTTTA
+72 NPTDSTTTT
-81 SDSLATTEEAADE
+81 SDSLATTDEATDE
-94 TTENTQEQAIEQEQ
+94 TTDDTQDQATEQEQ
-108 ATAATAESEGDAT
+108 ATAATADSEGDAT

-134 NVAAASKIT
+134 NVAAASEIT
-143 GTWGTSSYTFD
+143 GTWGTSPYTFD

-166 LSGNEE
+166 LSVYKE

-177 GTVNLEAIKKIVLSG
+177 KKVDAKSIKKIVLSG
-192 KVVAPENS
+192 KVVAP
-200 KFLFSTSTSGKDLT
+200 KYSG
-214 NVTEIEGLSQ
+214 
-224 LDTSK
+224 
-229 VTAMSYMFYGM
+229 
-240 SSVTSLDVS
+240 
-249 SFDTSKV
+249 
-256 TTMDYMFKGM
+256 
-266 SRLTSLDVSGFDTSK
+266 
-281 VTEMSK
+281 
-287 MFADTPLKKLILGDT
+287 
-302 FKFVGVEGSLTSAW
+302 
-316 KREDGKGKAYTAE
+316 
-329 DFMKNYGTG
+329 
-338 DLTAGTYVSVEIG
+338 
-351 TWGTSP
+351 
-357 YNFDETT
+357 
-364 GTLTIE
+364 
-370 AGELSGYKESPWSE
+370 
-384 NKKVDAK
+384 
-391 AIKKI
+391 
-396 VLSGKVV
+396 
-403 APENSFLLFSGN
+403 
-415 TSADKPTN
+415 
-423 VTEIEG
+423 
-429 LSQLDTSNVTDMSKM
+429 
-444 FKGMSSITSLDVS
+444 
-457 GFDTSKVTN
+457 
-466 MQHMFSGMS
+466 
-475 SVTSL
+475 
-480 DLSNFDTSKV
+480 
-490 TNMNYMFADTPLKKL
+490 
-505 ILGDT
+505 
-510 FKFVGGAGALTSTW
+510 
-524 MREDGKGTFYSAA
+524 
-537 DFMKN
+537 
-542 YGTGDLTAGTY
+542 
-553 VSVETDTWG
+553 
-562 TSPYMFDEDTGT
+562 
-574 LTIGAGKLSGYKE
+574 
-587 SPWSSDKVD
+587 
-596 SKAIKKIVLSGK
+596 
-608 VVAPEN
+608 
-614 SMSLFSGKDTNH
+614 
-626 ELTNVTEIEG
+626 
-636 LSQLDTSKVKN
+636 
-647 MSWMFCGLSSVT
+647 
-659 SLDISGFDTSNV
+659 
-671 TDMACMFYGMNSITS
+671 
-686 LEVSSFDTSNV
+686 
-697 KDMQKMFRHMSSVTS
+697 
-712 LDLSNFDTSEVTTM
+712 
-726 NYMFAD
+726 
-732 TPLKKLIL
+732 
-740 GDTFKFVDGTGALT
+740 
-754 SAWKRED
+754 
-761 GKGKAYTA
+761 
-769 DDFIKNYGTGD
+769 
-780 LTAGTYVSATG
+780 
-791 WWGTS
+791 
-796 PYNFDEN
+796 
-803 TGTLTI
+803 
-809 EAGELS
+809 
-815 GYAESPW
+815 
-822 NSGTVDI
+822 
-829 EAIKKI
+829 
-835 VLSGKVVAPENSN
+835 
-848 YLFSTS
+848 YLFSS
-854 TANNDLTNVTEIEG
+854 TYTGKQLKNVTEIEG

-875 NVTDMRYMFFGMSSV
+875 NVTDMRCMFSDMRSV
-890 TGLDVSSF
+890 INLDVSGF
-898 DTSNVTNMYDMFYNL
+898 DTSNVTSMNYMFKNM
-913 SRVTSLD
+913 SSITSLD

-927 NVTSMPYMFTNTS
+927 NVTGMYTMFQGLSRVTS
-940 LKKLT
+940 LDLSNFDTHKVTDMRDMFVDTPLKKLI
-945 LGDTFKFVNGEG
+945 LGDTFKFVESGSENAK
-957 DLTSAWKREDGK
+957 LTSAWKRADGK
-969 GTFYSAKD
+969 GKVYTAED

-1000 GTSPYTF
+1000 GTSPYMF

-1014 TIGAGELSSYK
+1014 TIEAGELSGYE
-1025 ESPWS
+1025 ESPWNS
-1030 ENKKVD
+1030 DKVD
-1036 ATAIKKIVLSGKV
+1036 SEAIKKIVLAGKV
-1049 VAPENSFLL
+1049 VAPEDSSNL
-1058 FSGNTSAD
+1058 FSYSYL
-1066 KPTNV
+1066 KNV
-1071 TEIEGLSQL
+1071 TEIDGLSQL

-1088 SKMFKGMSSIT
+1088 REMFRGMNSIT
-1099 SLDVSGFDTSKVT
+1099 SLD
-1112 NMQHMF
+1112 
-1118 SGMSSVT
+1118 
-1125 SLDVSGFDTSNVTDM
+1125 LSGFDTSNVTDM
-1140 ANMFRGM
+1140 YAMFYDMSNLTSLDLSNFDTSKVTDMSYMFEGM

-1171 KAPLKK
+1171 IVPLNK
-1177 LILGNHFK
+1177 LTLGDHFK

-1192 SAPKALND
+1192 SAPKALNE

-1431 SYTGDVYQGI
+1431 NYTGDVYQGI

-1498 PTAEINELTYKLGTQ
+1498 PTAEINELTYKIGTQ

>member
-24 MGNTGIA
+24 MGNAGIA

-44 ETATEQTQANEAKEA
+44 ETATEQTQANEAKEV
-59 IDQTIQNVTEPLV
+59 IDQTIQNVTDPLV

-81 SDSLATTEEAADE
+81 SDSLATTEEATDE
-94 TTENTQEQAIEQEQ
+94 TTDDTQDQ
-108 ATAATAESEGDAT
+108 ATAPTAESEEDAT
-121 NPTAEAPKVAQKA
+121 NPTAEAPKVAQTA
-134 NVAAASKIT
+134 NVATTSEIT
-143 GTWGTSSYTFD
+143 GTWGTSPYTFD

-166 LSGNEE
+166 LSGYKE

-177 GTVNLEAIKKIVLSG
+177 KKVDAKSIKKIVLSG
-192 KVVAPENS
+192 KVVAPEDS
-200 KFLFSTSTSGKDLT
+200 RRLFSY
-214 NVTEIEGLSQ
+214 
-224 LDTSK
+224 
-229 VTAMSYMFYGM
+229 SY
-240 SSVTSLDVS
+240 
-249 SFDTSKV
+249 
-256 TTMDYMFKGM
+256 
-266 SRLTSLDVSGFDTSK
+266 
-281 VTEMSK
+281 
-287 MFADTPLKKLILGDT
+287 
-302 FKFVGVEGSLTSAW
+302 
-316 KREDGKGKAYTAE
+316 
-329 DFMKNYGTG
+329 
-338 DLTAGTYVSVEIG
+338 
-351 TWGTSP
+351 
-357 YNFDETT
+357 
-364 GTLTIE
+364 
-370 AGELSGYKESPWSE
+370 
-384 NKKVDAK
+384 
-391 AIKKI
+391 
-396 VLSGKVV
+396 
-403 APENSFLLFSGN
+403 
-415 TSADKPTN
+415 
-423 VTEIEG
+423 
-429 LSQLDTSNVTDMSKM
+429 
-444 FKGMSSITSLDVS
+444 
-457 GFDTSKVTN
+457 
-466 MQHMFSGMS
+466 
-475 SVTSL
+475 
-480 DLSNFDTSKV
+480 
-490 TNMNYMFADTPLKKL
+490 
-505 ILGDT
+505 
-510 FKFVGGAGALTSTW
+510 
-524 MREDGKGTFYSAA
+524 
-537 DFMKN
+537 
-542 YGTGDLTAGTY
+542 
-553 VSVETDTWG
+553 
-562 TSPYMFDEDTGT
+562 
-574 LTIGAGKLSGYKE
+574 
-587 SPWSSDKVD
+587 
-596 SKAIKKIVLSGK
+596 
-608 VVAPEN
+608 
-614 SMSLFSGKDTNH
+614 
-626 ELTNVTEIEG
+626 
-636 LSQLDTSKVKN
+636 
-647 MSWMFCGLSSVT
+647 
-659 SLDISGFDTSNV
+659 
-671 TDMACMFYGMNSITS
+671 
-686 LEVSSFDTSNV
+686 
-697 KDMQKMFRHMSSVTS
+697 
-712 LDLSNFDTSEVTTM
+712 
-726 NYMFAD
+726 
-732 TPLKKLIL
+732 
-740 GDTFKFVDGTGALT
+740 
-754 SAWKRED
+754 
-761 GKGKAYTA
+761 
-769 DDFIKNYGTGD
+769 
-780 LTAGTYVSATG
+780 
-791 WWGTS
+791 
-796 PYNFDEN
+796 
-803 TGTLTI
+803 
-809 EAGELS
+809 
-815 GYAESPW
+815 
-822 NSGTVDI
+822 
-829 EAIKKI
+829 
-835 VLSGKVVAPENSN
+835 
-848 YLFSTS
+848 
-854 TANNDLTNVTEIEG
+854 LTNVTEIEG

-875 NVTDMRYMFFGMSSV
+875 NVTNMEYMFHGMRS
-890 TGLDVSSF
+890 
-898 DTSNVTNMYDMFYNL
+898 
-913 SRVTSLD
+913 VTSLD

-927 NVTSMPYMFTNTS
+927 NVTNMDAMFYSMSNVTSLDVSGFDTSKVTEMAFMFDSMSRLTSLDLNSFDTSKVTVMDSMFFGMQSLTSLDISGFDTSNVAYMGDMFRRMSSLTS
-940 LKKLT
+940 LDLSNFDTHKVTDMRDMFVDTPLKKLI
-945 LGDTFKFVNGEG
+945 LGDTFKFVESGSENAK
-957 DLTSAWKREDGK
+957 LTSAWKREDGTGK
-969 GTFYSAKD
+969 VYTAED

-1000 GTSPYTF
+1000 GTSPYMF

-1014 TIGAGELSSYK
+1014 TIEAGELSGYE
-1025 ESPWS
+1025 ESPWNSDKVVS
-1030 ENKKVD
+1030 ES
-1036 ATAIKKIVLSGKV
+1036 IKKIVLAGKV
-1049 VAPENSFLL
+1049 VAPEDSSNL
-1058 FSGNTSAD
+1058 FSYSYL
-1066 KPTNV
+1066 KNV
-1071 TEIEGLSQL
+1071 TEIDGLSQL

-1088 SKMFKGMSSIT
+1088 REMFRGMNSIT
-1099 SLDVSGFDTSKVT
+1099 SLD
-1112 NMQHMF
+1112 
-1118 SGMSSVT
+1118 
-1125 SLDVSGFDTSNVTDM
+1125 LSGFDTSNVTDM
-1140 ANMFRGM
+1140 YAMFYDMSNLTSLDLSNFDTSKVTDMSYMFEGM

-1158 DTSKVTDM
+1158 DTSKVTTM
-1166 SDMFL
+1166 GSMF
-1171 KAPLKK
+1171 KNTPLAK
-1177 LILGNHFK
+1177 LTLGDHFK

-1192 SAPKALND
+1192 SAPKALNE

-1287 QFSYYVGVGK
+1287 QFSYYVGAGK

-1431 SYTGDVYQGI
+1431 NYTGDVYQGI

>member
-1 MSKKKLTAKRK
+1 
-12 KQLLTMFAVAGV
+12 

-44 ETATEQTQANEAKEA
+44 ETATEQTQANEAKEV
-59 IDQTIQNVTEPLV
+59 IDQTIQNVTDPLV

-81 SDSLATTEEAADE
+81 SDSLATTDE
-94 TTENTQEQAIEQEQ
+94 TTDDTQDQATEQEQ
-108 ATAATAESEGDAT
+108 ATAPTAESEGDAT
-121 NPTAEAPKVAQKA
+121 NPTAEAPKVAKKA
-134 NVAAASKIT
+134 NVVAASEIT
-143 GTWGTSSYTFD
+143 GTWGTSPYTFD

-166 LSGNEE
+166 LSGYTE
-172 SPWNS
+172 SPWSENKN
-177 GTVNLEAIKKIVLSG
+177 VDAEAIKKIVLSG
-192 KVVAPENS
+192 KVVAPKNSRLLFSGNTPAEKLANVTEIEGLSQLDTSNVTDMWKMFKDMSSITSLDVSGFDTSNVTDMRSMFYGMSSVTSLDVSNFDTSKVTFMSYMFADAPLKKLTLGDTFKFVEANASLTSAWKREDGKGTFYSAEDFMKNYGTGDLTAGTYVSVETDTWGTSPYMFDKDTGTLTIGAGELSGYKESPWSSNKVDNKAIKKIVLAGKVVAPENS
-200 KFLFSTSTSGKDLT
+200 NYLFSTSTVGKDLT

-224 LDTSK
+224 LDTSN
-229 VTAMSYMFYGM
+229 VTDMSYMFFGM

-249 SFDTSKV
+249 SFDTSNV
-256 TTMDYMFKGM
+256 TTMSYMFYGMSSVTGLDVSNFDTSNVTTMGYMFKGM
-266 SRLTSLDVSGFDTSK
+266 GSVTSLDLSNFDTSN
-281 VTEMSK
+281 VTDMTD
-287 MFADTPLKKLILGDT
+287 MFFGTSLKKLILGDT
-302 FKFVGVEGSLTSAW
+302 FKFVAGKGALTSAW
-316 KREDGKGKAYTAE
+316 KREDGKGKAYTAA

-370 AGELSGYKESPWSE
+370 AGELSG
-384 NKKVDAK
+384 
-391 AIKKI
+391 
-396 VLSGKVV
+396 
-403 APENSFLLFSGN
+403 
-415 TSADKPTN
+415 
-423 VTEIEG
+423 
-429 LSQLDTSNVTDMSKM
+429 
-444 FKGMSSITSLDVS
+444 
-457 GFDTSKVTN
+457 
-466 MQHMFSGMS
+466 
-475 SVTSL
+475 
-480 DLSNFDTSKV
+480 
-490 TNMNYMFADTPLKKL
+490 
-505 ILGDT
+505 
-510 FKFVGGAGALTSTW
+510 FV
-524 MREDGKGTFYSAA
+524 
-537 DFMKN
+537 
-542 YGTGDLTAGTY
+542 
-553 VSVETDTWG
+553 
-562 TSPYMFDEDTGT
+562 
-574 LTIGAGKLSGYKE
+574 
-587 SPWSSDKVD
+587 
-596 SKAIKKIVLSGK
+596 
-608 VVAPEN
+608 
-614 SMSLFSGKDTNH
+614 
-626 ELTNVTEIEG
+626 
-636 LSQLDTSKVKN
+636 
-647 MSWMFCGLSSVT
+647 
-659 SLDISGFDTSNV
+659 
-671 TDMACMFYGMNSITS
+671 
-686 LEVSSFDTSNV
+686 
-697 KDMQKMFRHMSSVTS
+697 
-712 LDLSNFDTSEVTTM
+712 
-726 NYMFAD
+726 
-732 TPLKKLIL
+732 
-740 GDTFKFVDGTGALT
+740 
-754 SAWKRED
+754 
-761 GKGKAYTA
+761 
-769 DDFIKNYGTGD
+769 
-780 LTAGTYVSATG
+780 
-791 WWGTS
+791 
-796 PYNFDEN
+796 
-803 TGTLTI
+803 
-809 EAGELS
+809 
-815 GYAESPW
+815 
-822 NSGTVDI
+822 
-829 EAIKKI
+829 
-835 VLSGKVVAPENSN
+835 
-848 YLFSTS
+848 
-854 TANNDLTNVTEIEG
+854 
-868 LSQLDTS
+868 
-875 NVTDMRYMFFGMSSV
+875 
-890 TGLDVSSF
+890 
-898 DTSNVTNMYDMFYNL
+898 
-913 SRVTSLD
+913 
-920 VSGFDTS
+920 
-927 NVTSMPYMFTNTS
+927 
-940 LKKLT
+940 
-945 LGDTFKFVNGEG
+945 
-957 DLTSAWKREDGK
+957 
-969 GTFYSAKD
+969 
-977 FMKNYGTGDL
+977 
-987 TAGTYVSVETGTW
+987 
-1000 GTSPYTF
+1000 
-1007 DENTGVL
+1007 
-1014 TIGAGELSSYK
+1014 

-1147 SSVTSLDLSGF
+1147 SSVTSLDVSGF
-1158 DTSKVTDM
+1158 DTSNVTTMENMFYNISSVTSLDLSVFDTSNVTTM
-1166 SDMFL
+1166 QDMF
-1171 KAPLKK
+1171 KDTPLAK
-1177 LILGNHFK
+1177 LTLGDHFK
-1185 AVGDTGL
+1185 AVGDTKL
-1192 SAPKALND
+1192 SAPKALNE

-1431 SYTGDVYQGI
+1431 NYTGDVYQGI

-1478 GANNRGQQIPGSE
+1478 GTNNRGQQIPGSE
-1491 IGVTIQT
+1491 IDVTIQT
-1498 PTAEINELTYKLGTQ
+1498 PTAEINELTYKIGTQ

>member
-1 MSKKKLTAKRK
+1 
-12 KQLLTMFAVAGV
+12 MFAVAGV

-44 ETATEQTQANEAKEA
+44 ETATEQTQANEAKEV
-59 IDQTIQNVTEPLV
+59 IDQTIQNVTDPLV

-81 SDSLATTEEAADE
+81 SDSLATTDE
-94 TTENTQEQAIEQEQ
+94 TTDDTQDQATEQEQ
-108 ATAATAESEGDAT
+108 ATAPTAESEGDAT
-121 NPTAEAPKVAQKA
+121 NPTAEAPKVAKKA
-134 NVAAASKIT
+134 NVVAASEIT
-143 GTWGTSSYTFD
+143 GTWGTSPYTFD
-154 ENTGVL
+154 ETTGVL

-166 LSGNEE
+166 LSGYTE
-172 SPWNS
+172 SPWSENKN
-177 GTVNLEAIKKIVLSG
+177 VDAEAIKKIVLSG
-192 KVVAPENS
+192 KVVAPKNSRLLFSGNTPAEKLTNVTEIEGLSQLDTSNVTDIWKMFKDMSSITSLDVSGFDTSNVTDMRSMFYGMSSVTSLDVSNFDTSKVTFMSYMFADAPLKKLTLGDTFKFVEANASLTSAWKREDGKGTFYSAEDFMKNYGTGDLTAGTYVSVETDTWGTSPYMFDKDTGTLTIGAGELSGYKESPWSSNKVDNKAIKKIVLAGKVVAPENS
-200 KFLFSTSTSGKDLT
+200 NYLFSTSTVGKDLT

-224 LDTSK
+224 LDTSN
-229 VTAMSYMFYGM
+229 VTDMSYMFFGM

-249 SFDTSKV
+249 SFDTSNV
-256 TTMDYMFKGM
+256 TTMSYMFYGMSSVTGLDVSNFDTSNVTTMGYMFKGM
-266 SRLTSLDVSGFDTSK
+266 GSVTSLDLSNFDTSN
-281 VTEMSK
+281 VTDMTD
-287 MFADTPLKKLILGDT
+287 MFFGTSLKKLILGDT
-302 FKFVGVEGSLTSAW
+302 FKFVAGKGALTSAW
-316 KREDGKGKAYTAE
+316 KREDGKGKAYTAA

-370 AGELSGYKESPWSE
+370 AGELSG
-384 NKKVDAK
+384 
-391 AIKKI
+391 
-396 VLSGKVV
+396 
-403 APENSFLLFSGN
+403 
-415 TSADKPTN
+415 
-423 VTEIEG
+423 
-429 LSQLDTSNVTDMSKM
+429 
-444 FKGMSSITSLDVS
+444 
-457 GFDTSKVTN
+457 
-466 MQHMFSGMS
+466 
-475 SVTSL
+475 
-480 DLSNFDTSKV
+480 
-490 TNMNYMFADTPLKKL
+490 
-505 ILGDT
+505 
-510 FKFVGGAGALTSTW
+510 FV
-524 MREDGKGTFYSAA
+524 
-537 DFMKN
+537 
-542 YGTGDLTAGTY
+542 
-553 VSVETDTWG
+553 
-562 TSPYMFDEDTGT
+562 
-574 LTIGAGKLSGYKE
+574 
-587 SPWSSDKVD
+587 
-596 SKAIKKIVLSGK
+596 
-608 VVAPEN
+608 
-614 SMSLFSGKDTNH
+614 
-626 ELTNVTEIEG
+626 
-636 LSQLDTSKVKN
+636 
-647 MSWMFCGLSSVT
+647 
-659 SLDISGFDTSNV
+659 
-671 TDMACMFYGMNSITS
+671 
-686 LEVSSFDTSNV
+686 
-697 KDMQKMFRHMSSVTS
+697 
-712 LDLSNFDTSEVTTM
+712 
-726 NYMFAD
+726 
-732 TPLKKLIL
+732 
-740 GDTFKFVDGTGALT
+740 
-754 SAWKRED
+754 
-761 GKGKAYTA
+761 
-769 DDFIKNYGTGD
+769 
-780 LTAGTYVSATG
+780 
-791 WWGTS
+791 
-796 PYNFDEN
+796 
-803 TGTLTI
+803 
-809 EAGELS
+809 
-815 GYAESPW
+815 
-822 NSGTVDI
+822 
-829 EAIKKI
+829 
-835 VLSGKVVAPENSN
+835 
-848 YLFSTS
+848 
-854 TANNDLTNVTEIEG
+854 
-868 LSQLDTS
+868 
-875 NVTDMRYMFFGMSSV
+875 
-890 TGLDVSSF
+890 
-898 DTSNVTNMYDMFYNL
+898 
-913 SRVTSLD
+913 
-920 VSGFDTS
+920 
-927 NVTSMPYMFTNTS
+927 
-940 LKKLT
+940 
-945 LGDTFKFVNGEG
+945 
-957 DLTSAWKREDGK
+957 
-969 GTFYSAKD
+969 
-977 FMKNYGTGDL
+977 
-987 TAGTYVSVETGTW
+987 
-1000 GTSPYTF
+1000 
-1007 DENTGVL
+1007 
-1014 TIGAGELSSYK
+1014 

-1147 SSVTSLDLSGF
+1147 SSVTSLDVSGF
-1158 DTSKVTDM
+1158 DTSNVTTMENMFYNISSVTSLDLSVFDTSNVTTM
-1166 SDMFL
+1166 QDMF
-1171 KAPLKK
+1171 KDTPLAK
-1177 LILGNHFK
+1177 LTLGDHFK
-1185 AVGDTGL
+1185 AVGDTKL
-1192 SAPKALND
+1192 SAPKALNE

-1418 EAHRVGISTVIEG
+1418 EAHRVGSSTVIEG
-1431 SYTGDVYQGI
+1431 NYTGDVYQGI

-1491 IGVTIQT
+1491 IDVTIQT
-1498 PTAEINELTYKLGTQ
+1498 PTAEINELTYKIGTQ

>member
-44 ETATEQTQANEAKEA
+44 ETATEQTQANEAKEV
-59 IDQTIQNVTEPLV
+59 IDQTIQNVTDPLV

-81 SDSLATTEEAADE
+81 SDSLATTDE
-94 TTENTQEQAIEQEQ
+94 TTDDTQDQATEQEQ
-108 ATAATAESEGDAT
+108 ATAPTAESEGDAT
-121 NPTAEAPKVAQKA
+121 NPTAEAPKVAKKA
-134 NVAAASKIT
+134 NVVAASEIT
-143 GTWGTSSYTFD
+143 GTWGTSPYTFD

-166 LSGNEE
+166 LSGYTE
-172 SPWNS
+172 SPWSENKN
-177 GTVNLEAIKKIVLSG
+177 VDAEAIKKIVLSG
-192 KVVAPENS
+192 KVVAPKNSRLLFSGNTPAEKLTNVTEIEGLSQLDTSNVTDMANMFRGMSSVTSLDVSGFDTSNVTDMRSMFYGMSSVTSLDVSNFDTSKVTFMSYMFADAPLKKLTLGDTFKFVEANASLTSAWKREDGKGTFYSAEDFMKNYGTGDLTAGTYVSVETDTWGTSPYMFDKDTGTLTIGAGELSGYKESPWSSNKVDNKAIKKIVLAGKVVAPENS
-200 KFLFSTSTSGKDLT
+200 NYLFSTSTVGKDLT

-224 LDTSK
+224 LDTSN
-229 VTAMSYMFYGM
+229 VTDMSYMFYGM

-249 SFDTSKV
+249 SFDTSNV
-256 TTMDYMFKGM
+256 TTMSYMFYGMSSVTGLDVSNFDTSNVTTMGYMFKGM
-266 SRLTSLDVSGFDTSK
+266 GSVTSLDLSNFDTSN
-281 VTEMSK
+281 VTDMTD
-287 MFADTPLKKLILGDT
+287 MFFGTSLKKLILGDT
-302 FKFVGVEGSLTSAW
+302 FKFVAGKGALTSAW
-316 KREDGKGKAYTAE
+316 KREDGKGKAYTAA

-370 AGELSGYKESPWSE
+370 AGELSG
-384 NKKVDAK
+384 
-391 AIKKI
+391 
-396 VLSGKVV
+396 
-403 APENSFLLFSGN
+403 
-415 TSADKPTN
+415 
-423 VTEIEG
+423 
-429 LSQLDTSNVTDMSKM
+429 
-444 FKGMSSITSLDVS
+444 
-457 GFDTSKVTN
+457 
-466 MQHMFSGMS
+466 
-475 SVTSL
+475 
-480 DLSNFDTSKV
+480 
-490 TNMNYMFADTPLKKL
+490 
-505 ILGDT
+505 
-510 FKFVGGAGALTSTW
+510 FV
-524 MREDGKGTFYSAA
+524 
-537 DFMKN
+537 
-542 YGTGDLTAGTY
+542 
-553 VSVETDTWG
+553 
-562 TSPYMFDEDTGT
+562 
-574 LTIGAGKLSGYKE
+574 
-587 SPWSSDKVD
+587 
-596 SKAIKKIVLSGK
+596 
-608 VVAPEN
+608 
-614 SMSLFSGKDTNH
+614 
-626 ELTNVTEIEG
+626 
-636 LSQLDTSKVKN
+636 
-647 MSWMFCGLSSVT
+647 
-659 SLDISGFDTSNV
+659 
-671 TDMACMFYGMNSITS
+671 
-686 LEVSSFDTSNV
+686 
-697 KDMQKMFRHMSSVTS
+697 
-712 LDLSNFDTSEVTTM
+712 
-726 NYMFAD
+726 
-732 TPLKKLIL
+732 
-740 GDTFKFVDGTGALT
+740 
-754 SAWKRED
+754 
-761 GKGKAYTA
+761 
-769 DDFIKNYGTGD
+769 
-780 LTAGTYVSATG
+780 
-791 WWGTS
+791 
-796 PYNFDEN
+796 
-803 TGTLTI
+803 
-809 EAGELS
+809 
-815 GYAESPW
+815 
-822 NSGTVDI
+822 
-829 EAIKKI
+829 
-835 VLSGKVVAPENSN
+835 
-848 YLFSTS
+848 
-854 TANNDLTNVTEIEG
+854 
-868 LSQLDTS
+868 
-875 NVTDMRYMFFGMSSV
+875 
-890 TGLDVSSF
+890 
-898 DTSNVTNMYDMFYNL
+898 
-913 SRVTSLD
+913 
-920 VSGFDTS
+920 
-927 NVTSMPYMFTNTS
+927 
-940 LKKLT
+940 
-945 LGDTFKFVNGEG
+945 
-957 DLTSAWKREDGK
+957 
-969 GTFYSAKD
+969 
-977 FMKNYGTGDL
+977 
-987 TAGTYVSVETGTW
+987 
-1000 GTSPYTF
+1000 
-1007 DENTGVL
+1007 
-1014 TIGAGELSSYK
+1014 

-1140 ANMFRGM
+1140 WKMFKDMSSITSLDVSGFDTSNVTTMENMFYNI
-1147 SSVTSLDLSGF
+1147 SSVTSLDLSVF
-1158 DTSKVTDM
+1158 DTSNVTTM
-1166 SDMFL
+1166 QDMF
-1171 KAPLKK
+1171 KDTPLAK
-1177 LILGNHFK
+1177 LTLGDHFK
-1185 AVGDTGL
+1185 AVGDTKL
-1192 SAPKALND
+1192 SAPKALNE

-1337 KLGDSTITGTYTGDI
+1337 KLGDSTITGSYTGDI

-1431 SYTGDVYQGI
+1431 NYTGDVYQGI

-1491 IGVTIQT
+1491 IDVTIQT
-1498 PTAEINELTYKLGTQ
+1498 PTAEINELTYKIGTQ

>member
-31 PTMALADTLTPTA
+31 PTMALADTLSPTA
-44 ETATEQTQANEAKEA
+44 ETSTEQTQANEAKEV
-59 IDQTIQNVTEPLV
+59 IDQTIQNVTDPLV
-72 NPTDSTTTA
+72 NPTDSTTTT
-81 SDSLATTEEAADE
+81 SDSLAQTDE
-94 TTENTQEQAIEQEQ
+94 TTDDTQDQATEQEQ

-134 NVAAASKIT
+134 NVAATSEIT
-143 GTWGTSSYTFD
+143 GTWGTSPYTFD

-166 LSGNEE
+166 LSGYKE

-177 GTVNLEAIKKIVLSG
+177 KKVDAKSIKKIVLSG
-192 KVVAPENS
+192 KVVAPEDS
-200 KFLFSTSTSGKDLT
+200 RRLFSYSYLA

-224 LDTSK
+224 LDTSN
-229 VTAMSYMFYGM
+229 VTNMEYMFHGM
-240 SSVTSLDVS
+240 RSVTSLDVS
-249 SFDTSKV
+249 GFDTSNV
-256 TTMDYMFKGM
+256 TNMDAMFYSM
-266 SRLTSLDVSGFDTSK
+266 SNVTSLDVSGFDTSK
-281 VTEMSK
+281 VTEMAFMFDSMSRLTSLDLNSFDTSK
-287 MFADTPLKKLILGDT
+287 VTVMDSMFFGMQSLTSLDISGFDTSNVAYMGDMFRRMSSLTSLDLSNFDTSKVTDMGAMFADTPLKKLILGDT
-302 FKFVGVEGSLTSAW
+302 FKFVESGSENAKLTSAW
-316 KREDGKGKAYTAE
+316 KRADGKGKVYT
-329 DFMKNYGTG
+329 
-338 DLTAGTYVSVEIG
+338 
-351 TWGTSP
+351 
-357 YNFDETT
+357 
-364 GTLTIE
+364 
-370 AGELSGYKESPWSE
+370 
-384 NKKVDAK
+384 
-391 AIKKI
+391 
-396 VLSGKVV
+396 
-403 APENSFLLFSGN
+403 
-415 TSADKPTN
+415 
-423 VTEIEG
+423 
-429 LSQLDTSNVTDMSKM
+429 
-444 FKGMSSITSLDVS
+444 
-457 GFDTSKVTN
+457 
-466 MQHMFSGMS
+466 
-475 SVTSL
+475 
-480 DLSNFDTSKV
+480 
-490 TNMNYMFADTPLKKL
+490 
-505 ILGDT
+505 
-510 FKFVGGAGALTSTW
+510 
-524 MREDGKGTFYSAA
+524 AA
-537 DFMKN
+537 DFM
-542 YGTGDLTAGTY
+542 
-553 VSVETDTWG
+553 
-562 TSPYMFDEDTGT
+562 
-574 LTIGAGKLSGYKE
+574 
-587 SPWSSDKVD
+587 
-596 SKAIKKIVLSGK
+596 
-608 VVAPEN
+608 
-614 SMSLFSGKDTNH
+614 
-626 ELTNVTEIEG
+626 
-636 LSQLDTSKVKN
+636 
-647 MSWMFCGLSSVT
+647 
-659 SLDISGFDTSNV
+659 
-671 TDMACMFYGMNSITS
+671 
-686 LEVSSFDTSNV
+686 
-697 KDMQKMFRHMSSVTS
+697 
-712 LDLSNFDTSEVTTM
+712 
-726 NYMFAD
+726 
-732 TPLKKLIL
+732 
-740 GDTFKFVDGTGALT
+740 
-754 SAWKRED
+754 
-761 GKGKAYTA
+761 
-769 DDFIKNYGTGD
+769 KNYGTGD

-815 GYAESPW
+815 GYEKSPW
-822 NSGTVDI
+822 NSGTVDY

-835 VLSGKVVAPENSN
+835 VLSGKVVAPKYSG
-848 YLFSTS
+848 YLFSS
-854 TANNDLTNVTEIEG
+854 TYTGKQLKNVTEIEG

-875 NVTDMRYMFFGMSSV
+875 NVTDMRCMFSDMRSV
-890 TGLDVSSF
+890 I
-898 DTSNVTNMYDMFYNL
+898 N
-913 SRVTSLD
+913 LD

-927 NVTSMPYMFTNTS
+927 NVTSMNYMF
-940 LKKLT
+940 
-945 LGDTFKFVNGEG
+945 
-957 DLTSAWKREDGK
+957 
-969 GTFYSAKD
+969 
-977 FMKNYGTGDL
+977 KN
-987 TAGTYVSVETGTW
+987 
-1000 GTSPYTF
+1000 
-1007 DENTGVL
+1007 
-1014 TIGAGELSSYK
+1014 
-1025 ESPWS
+1025 
-1030 ENKKVD
+1030 
-1036 ATAIKKIVLSGKV
+1036 
-1049 VAPENSFLL
+1049 
-1058 FSGNTSAD
+1058 
-1066 KPTNV
+1066 
-1071 TEIEGLSQL
+1071 
-1080 DTSNVTDM
+1080 
-1088 SKMFKGMSSIT
+1088 MSSIT
-1099 SLDVSGFDTSKVT
+1099 SLDVSGFDTSNVTGMYTMFQGLSRVTSLDLSNFDTHKVTDMRDMFVDTPLKKLILGDTFKFVESGSENAKLTSAWKREDGTGKVYTAADFMKNYGTGDLTAGMYVSVETGTWGTSPYMFDENTGVLTIEAGELSGYEESPWNSDKVDSEAIKKIVLAGKVVAPEDSSNLFSYSYLKNVTEIDGLSQLDTSNVTDMREMFRGMNSITSLDLSGFDTSNVT
-1112 NMQHMF
+1112 NMKWMF
-1118 SGMSSVT
+1118 GGGLRSVT
-1125 SLDVSGFDTSNVTDM
+1125 SLDLSGFDTSNVTDM
-1140 ANMFRGM
+1140 YAMFYDM
-1147 SSVTSLDLSGF
+1147 SNLTSLDLSNF

-1171 KAPLKK
+1171 IVPLKK
-1177 LILGNHFK
+1177 LILGDHFK
-1185 AVGDTGL
+1185 AVEDTKL

-1337 KLGDSTITGTYTGDI
+1337 KLGDSTITGSYTGDI

-1431 SYTGDVYQGI
+1431 NYTGDVYQGI

-1491 IGVTIQT
+1491 IDVTIQT
-1498 PTAEINELTYKLGTQ
+1498 PTAEINELTYKIGTQ

>member
-1 MSKKKLTAKRK
+1 MGD
-12 KQLLTMFAVAGV
+12 MFRR
-24 MGNTGIA
+24 
-31 PTMALADTLTPTA
+31 
-44 ETATEQTQANEAKEA
+44 
-59 IDQTIQNVTEPLV
+59 
-72 NPTDSTTTA
+72 
-81 SDSLATTEEAADE
+81 
-94 TTENTQEQAIEQEQ
+94 
-108 ATAATAESEGDAT
+108 
-121 NPTAEAPKVAQKA
+121 
-134 NVAAASKIT
+134 
-143 GTWGTSSYTFD
+143 
-154 ENTGVL
+154 
-160 TIGAGE
+160 
-166 LSGNEE
+166 
-172 SPWNS
+172 
-177 GTVNLEAIKKIVLSG
+177 
-192 KVVAPENS
+192 
-200 KFLFSTSTSGKDLT
+200 
-214 NVTEIEGLSQ
+214 
-224 LDTSK
+224 
-229 VTAMSYMFYGM
+229 M
-240 SSVTSLDVS
+240 SSLTSLDLS
-249 SFDTSKV
+249 NFDTSKV
-256 TTMDYMFKGM
+256 TDMG
-266 SRLTSLDVSGFDTSK
+266 G
-281 VTEMSK
+281 

-302 FKFVGVEGSLTSAW
+302 FKFVESGSENAKLTSAW
-316 KREDGKGKAYTAE
+316 KRADGKGKVYT
-329 DFMKNYGTG
+329 
-338 DLTAGTYVSVEIG
+338 
-351 TWGTSP
+351 
-357 YNFDETT
+357 
-364 GTLTIE
+364 
-370 AGELSGYKESPWSE
+370 
-384 NKKVDAK
+384 
-391 AIKKI
+391 
-396 VLSGKVV
+396 
-403 APENSFLLFSGN
+403 
-415 TSADKPTN
+415 
-423 VTEIEG
+423 
-429 LSQLDTSNVTDMSKM
+429 
-444 FKGMSSITSLDVS
+444 
-457 GFDTSKVTN
+457 
-466 MQHMFSGMS
+466 
-475 SVTSL
+475 
-480 DLSNFDTSKV
+480 
-490 TNMNYMFADTPLKKL
+490 
-505 ILGDT
+505 
-510 FKFVGGAGALTSTW
+510 
-524 MREDGKGTFYSAA
+524 AA
-537 DFMKN
+537 DFMN
-542 YGTGDLTAGTY
+542 
-553 VSVETDTWG
+553 
-562 TSPYMFDEDTGT
+562 
-574 LTIGAGKLSGYKE
+574 
-587 SPWSSDKVD
+587 
-596 SKAIKKIVLSGK
+596 
-608 VVAPEN
+608 
-614 SMSLFSGKDTNH
+614 
-626 ELTNVTEIEG
+626 
-636 LSQLDTSKVKN
+636 
-647 MSWMFCGLSSVT
+647 
-659 SLDISGFDTSNV
+659 
-671 TDMACMFYGMNSITS
+671 
-686 LEVSSFDTSNV
+686 
-697 KDMQKMFRHMSSVTS
+697 
-712 LDLSNFDTSEVTTM
+712 
-726 NYMFAD
+726 
-732 TPLKKLIL
+732 
-740 GDTFKFVDGTGALT
+740 
-754 SAWKRED
+754 
-761 GKGKAYTA
+761 
-769 DDFIKNYGTGD
+769 NYGTGD

-815 GYAESPW
+815 GYEKSPW
-822 NSGTVDI
+822 NSGTVDY

-835 VLSGKVVAPENSN
+835 VLSGKVVAPKYSG
-848 YLFSTS
+848 YLFSS
-854 TANNDLTNVTEIEG
+854 TYTGKQLKNVTEIEG

-875 NVTDMRYMFFGMSSV
+875 NVTDMRCMFSDMRSV
-890 TGLDVSSF
+890 I
-898 DTSNVTNMYDMFYNL
+898 N
-913 SRVTSLD
+913 LD

-927 NVTSMPYMFTNTS
+927 NVTGMYTMFQGLSRVTS
-940 LKKLT
+940 LDLSNFDTHKVTDMRDMFVDTPLKKLI
-945 LGDTFKFVNGEG
+945 LGDTFKFVESGSENAK
-957 DLTSAWKREDGK
+957 LTSAWKREDGTGK
-969 GTFYSAKD
+969 VYTAED

-1000 GTSPYTF
+1000 GTSPYMF

-1014 TIGAGELSSYK
+1014 TIEAGELSSSA
-1025 ESPWS
+1025 ESPWNS
-1030 ENKKVD
+1030 DKVD
-1036 ATAIKKIVLSGKV
+1036 SEAIKKIVLAGKV
-1049 VAPENSFLL
+1049 VAPEDSAYL
-1058 FSGNTSAD
+1058 FSSDLTGSKYLN
-1066 KPTNV
+1066 NL
-1071 TEIEGLSQL
+1071 TEIEGLNQL
-1080 DTSNVTDM
+1080 DTSNVTNMSYMFKEMSNLTSLDVSSFDTSKVTDM
-1088 SKMFKGMSSIT
+1088 SYMFYRNGVT

-1112 NMQHMF
+1112 VMSYMF
-1118 SGMSSVT
+1118 LGMKNIT
-1125 SLDVSGFDTSNVTDM
+1125 NLDVNGWNTSNVTSM
-1140 ANMFRGM
+1140 HGMFSGM

-1158 DTSKVTDM
+1158 DTCNVTTMREMFREMGNLTSLDLSGFDTSNVTDM
-1166 SDMFL
+1166 STMFYDMDNLTSLDVSSFDTS
-1171 KAPLKK
+1171 KVTTMGSMFKNTPLAK
-1177 LILGNHFK
+1177 LTLGDHFK

-1328 GSIDQVDTY
+1328 GSIDQVDIY

-1359 NGEVIS
+1359 NGEVVS

-1498 PTAEINELTYKLGTQ
+1498 PTAEINELTYKIGTQ

>member
-24 MGNTGIA
+24 MGNAGIA
-31 PTMALADTLTPTA
+31 PTMALADTLSPTA
-44 ETATEQTQANEAKEA
+44 ETATEQTQANEAKEV
-59 IDQTIQNVTEPLV
+59 IDQTIQNVTDPLV
-72 NPTDSTTTA
+72 NPTDSTTTT
-81 SDSLATTEEAADE
+81 SDSLATTDEATDE
-94 TTENTQEQAIEQEQ
+94 TTENTQEQAKEQEQ

-121 NPTAEAPKVAQKA
+121 NPTAEAPKVAKKA
-134 NVAAASKIT
+134 NVVAASEIT
-143 GTWGTSSYTFD
+143 GTWGTSPYTFD

-166 LSGNEE
+166 LSGYTE
-172 SPWNS
+172 SPWSENKN
-177 GTVNLEAIKKIVLSG
+177 VDAEAIKKIVLSG
-192 KVVAPENS
+192 KVVAPKNSRLLFSGNTPAEKLTNVTEIEGLSQLDTSNVTDMWKMFKDMSSITSLGVSGFDTSNVTDMRSMFYGMSSVTSLDVSNFDTSKVTFMSYMFADAPLKKLTLGDTFKFVEANASLTSAWKREDGKGTFYSAEDFMKNYGTGDLTAGTYVSVETDTWGTSPYMFDKDTGTLTIGAGELSGYKESPWSSNKVDNKAIKKIVLAGKVVAPENS
-200 KFLFSTSTSGKDLT
+200 NYLFSTSTVGKDLT

-224 LDTSK
+224 LDTSN
-229 VTAMSYMFYGM
+229 VTDMSYMFFGM

-249 SFDTSKV
+249 SFDTSNV
-256 TTMDYMFKGM
+256 TTMSYMFYGMSSVTGLDVSNFDTSNVTTMGYMFKGM
-266 SRLTSLDVSGFDTSK
+266 GSVTSLDLSNFDTSN
-281 VTEMSK
+281 VTDMTD
-287 MFADTPLKKLILGDT
+287 MFFGTSLKKLILGDT
-302 FKFVGVEGSLTSAW
+302 FKFVAGKGALTSAW
-316 KREDGKGKAYTAE
+316 KREDGKGKAYTAA

-370 AGELSGYKESPWSE
+370 AGELSG
-384 NKKVDAK
+384 
-391 AIKKI
+391 
-396 VLSGKVV
+396 
-403 APENSFLLFSGN
+403 
-415 TSADKPTN
+415 
-423 VTEIEG
+423 
-429 LSQLDTSNVTDMSKM
+429 
-444 FKGMSSITSLDVS
+444 
-457 GFDTSKVTN
+457 
-466 MQHMFSGMS
+466 
-475 SVTSL
+475 
-480 DLSNFDTSKV
+480 
-490 TNMNYMFADTPLKKL
+490 
-505 ILGDT
+505 
-510 FKFVGGAGALTSTW
+510 FV
-524 MREDGKGTFYSAA
+524 
-537 DFMKN
+537 
-542 YGTGDLTAGTY
+542 
-553 VSVETDTWG
+553 
-562 TSPYMFDEDTGT
+562 
-574 LTIGAGKLSGYKE
+574 
-587 SPWSSDKVD
+587 
-596 SKAIKKIVLSGK
+596 
-608 VVAPEN
+608 
-614 SMSLFSGKDTNH
+614 
-626 ELTNVTEIEG
+626 
-636 LSQLDTSKVKN
+636 
-647 MSWMFCGLSSVT
+647 
-659 SLDISGFDTSNV
+659 
-671 TDMACMFYGMNSITS
+671 
-686 LEVSSFDTSNV
+686 
-697 KDMQKMFRHMSSVTS
+697 
-712 LDLSNFDTSEVTTM
+712 
-726 NYMFAD
+726 
-732 TPLKKLIL
+732 
-740 GDTFKFVDGTGALT
+740 
-754 SAWKRED
+754 
-761 GKGKAYTA
+761 
-769 DDFIKNYGTGD
+769 
-780 LTAGTYVSATG
+780 
-791 WWGTS
+791 
-796 PYNFDEN
+796 
-803 TGTLTI
+803 
-809 EAGELS
+809 
-815 GYAESPW
+815 
-822 NSGTVDI
+822 
-829 EAIKKI
+829 
-835 VLSGKVVAPENSN
+835 
-848 YLFSTS
+848 
-854 TANNDLTNVTEIEG
+854 
-868 LSQLDTS
+868 
-875 NVTDMRYMFFGMSSV
+875 
-890 TGLDVSSF
+890 
-898 DTSNVTNMYDMFYNL
+898 
-913 SRVTSLD
+913 
-920 VSGFDTS
+920 
-927 NVTSMPYMFTNTS
+927 
-940 LKKLT
+940 
-945 LGDTFKFVNGEG
+945 
-957 DLTSAWKREDGK
+957 
-969 GTFYSAKD
+969 
-977 FMKNYGTGDL
+977 
-987 TAGTYVSVETGTW
+987 
-1000 GTSPYTF
+1000 
-1007 DENTGVL
+1007 
-1014 TIGAGELSSYK
+1014 

-1147 SSVTSLDLSGF
+1147 SSVTSLDVSGF
-1158 DTSKVTDM
+1158 DTSNVTTMENMFYNISSVTSLDLSVFDTSNVTTM
-1166 SDMFL
+1166 QDMF
-1171 KAPLKK
+1171 KDTPLAK
-1177 LILGNHFK
+1177 LTLGDHFK
-1185 AVGDTGL
+1185 AVGDTKL
-1192 SAPKALND
+1192 SAPKALNE

-1337 KLGDSTITGTYTGDI
+1337 KLGDSTITGSYTGDI

-1491 IGVTIQT
+1491 IDVTIQT
-1498 PTAEINELTYKLGTQ
+1498 PTAEINELTYKIGTQ

>member
-1 MSKKKLTAKRK
+1 
-12 KQLLTMFAVAGV
+12 

-44 ETATEQTQANEAKEA
+44 ETATEQTQANEAKEV
-59 IDQTIQNVTEPLV
+59 IDQTIQNVTDPLV

-81 SDSLATTEEAADE
+81 SDSLATTDE
-94 TTENTQEQAIEQEQ
+94 TTDDTQDQATEQEQ
-108 ATAATAESEGDAT
+108 ATAPTAESEGDAT
-121 NPTAEAPKVAQKA
+121 NPTAEAPKVAKKA
-134 NVAAASKIT
+134 NVVAASEIT
-143 GTWGTSSYTFD
+143 GTWGTSPYTFD

-166 LSGNEE
+166 LSGYTE
-172 SPWNS
+172 SPWSENKN
-177 GTVNLEAIKKIVLSG
+177 VDAEAIKKIVLSG
-192 KVVAPENS
+192 KVVAPKNSRLLFSGNTPAEKLTNVTEIEGLSQLDTSNVTDMWKMFKDMSSITSLDVSGFDTSNVTDMRSMFYGMSSVTSLDVSNFDTSKVTFMSYMFADAPLKKLTLGDTFKFVEANASLTSAWKREDGKGTFYSAEDFMKNYGTGDLTAGTYVSVETDTWGTSPYMFDKDTGTLTIGAGELSGYKESPWSSNKVDNKAIKKIVLAGKVVAPENS
-200 KFLFSTSTSGKDLT
+200 NYLFSTSTVGKDLT

-224 LDTSK
+224 LDTSN
-229 VTAMSYMFYGM
+229 VTDMSYMFFGM

-249 SFDTSKV
+249 SFDTSNV
-256 TTMDYMFKGM
+256 TTMSYMFYGMSSVTGLDVSNFDTSNVTTMGYMFKGM
-266 SRLTSLDVSGFDTSK
+266 GSVTSLDLSNFDTSN
-281 VTEMSK
+281 VTDMTD
-287 MFADTPLKKLILGDT
+287 MFFGTSLKKLILGDT
-302 FKFVGVEGSLTSAW
+302 FKFVAGKGALTSAW
-316 KREDGKGKAYTAE
+316 KREDGKGKAYTAA

-370 AGELSGYKESPWSE
+370 AGELSG
-384 NKKVDAK
+384 
-391 AIKKI
+391 
-396 VLSGKVV
+396 
-403 APENSFLLFSGN
+403 
-415 TSADKPTN
+415 
-423 VTEIEG
+423 
-429 LSQLDTSNVTDMSKM
+429 
-444 FKGMSSITSLDVS
+444 
-457 GFDTSKVTN
+457 
-466 MQHMFSGMS
+466 
-475 SVTSL
+475 
-480 DLSNFDTSKV
+480 
-490 TNMNYMFADTPLKKL
+490 
-505 ILGDT
+505 
-510 FKFVGGAGALTSTW
+510 FV
-524 MREDGKGTFYSAA
+524 
-537 DFMKN
+537 
-542 YGTGDLTAGTY
+542 
-553 VSVETDTWG
+553 
-562 TSPYMFDEDTGT
+562 
-574 LTIGAGKLSGYKE
+574 
-587 SPWSSDKVD
+587 
-596 SKAIKKIVLSGK
+596 
-608 VVAPEN
+608 
-614 SMSLFSGKDTNH
+614 
-626 ELTNVTEIEG
+626 
-636 LSQLDTSKVKN
+636 
-647 MSWMFCGLSSVT
+647 
-659 SLDISGFDTSNV
+659 
-671 TDMACMFYGMNSITS
+671 
-686 LEVSSFDTSNV
+686 
-697 KDMQKMFRHMSSVTS
+697 
-712 LDLSNFDTSEVTTM
+712 
-726 NYMFAD
+726 
-732 TPLKKLIL
+732 
-740 GDTFKFVDGTGALT
+740 
-754 SAWKRED
+754 
-761 GKGKAYTA
+761 
-769 DDFIKNYGTGD
+769 
-780 LTAGTYVSATG
+780 
-791 WWGTS
+791 
-796 PYNFDEN
+796 
-803 TGTLTI
+803 
-809 EAGELS
+809 
-815 GYAESPW
+815 
-822 NSGTVDI
+822 
-829 EAIKKI
+829 
-835 VLSGKVVAPENSN
+835 
-848 YLFSTS
+848 
-854 TANNDLTNVTEIEG
+854 
-868 LSQLDTS
+868 
-875 NVTDMRYMFFGMSSV
+875 
-890 TGLDVSSF
+890 
-898 DTSNVTNMYDMFYNL
+898 
-913 SRVTSLD
+913 
-920 VSGFDTS
+920 
-927 NVTSMPYMFTNTS
+927 
-940 LKKLT
+940 
-945 LGDTFKFVNGEG
+945 
-957 DLTSAWKREDGK
+957 
-969 GTFYSAKD
+969 
-977 FMKNYGTGDL
+977 
-987 TAGTYVSVETGTW
+987 
-1000 GTSPYTF
+1000 
-1007 DENTGVL
+1007 
-1014 TIGAGELSSYK
+1014 

-1147 SSVTSLDLSGF
+1147 SSVTSLDVSGF
-1158 DTSKVTDM
+1158 DTSNVTTMENMFYNISSVTSLDLSVFDTSNVTTM
-1166 SDMFL
+1166 QDMF
-1171 KAPLKK
+1171 KDTPLAK
-1177 LILGNHFK
+1177 LTLGDHFK
-1185 AVGDTGL
+1185 AVGDTKL
-1192 SAPKALND
+1192 SAPKALNE

-1418 EAHRVGISTVIEG
+1418 EAHRVGSSTVIEG
-1431 SYTGDVYQGI
+1431 NYTGDVYQGI

-1491 IGVTIQT
+1491 IDVTIQT
-1498 PTAEINELTYKLGTQ
+1498 PTAEINELTYKIGTQ

>member
-31 PTMALADTLTPTA
+31 PTMALADTLSPTA
-44 ETATEQTQANEAKEA
+44 ETATEQTQANEAKEV
-59 IDQTIQNVTEPLV
+59 IDQTIQNVTDPLV

-81 SDSLATTEEAADE
+81 SDSLAPTDEATDE
-94 TTENTQEQAIEQEQ
+94 TTDDAQEQ
-108 ATAATAESEGDAT
+108 ATAPTAESEGDAT
-121 NPTAEAPKVAQKA
+121 NPTAEAPKVAQKS
-134 NVAAASKIT
+134 NVAAVSKIT

-166 LSGNEE
+166 LSRYTESPWNSKKVSAEAIRKIVLSGKVVAPENSWALFGGSQLQNVTEIEGLSQLDTSKVTTMGNMFRALSSITSLDVSGFDTSNVTNMNDMFWGMSSVTSLDVSGFDTSNVTTMIYMFNGLSSVTSLDLSNFDTSKVTDRWNMFGDTPLKKLILGDTFKFVKSANGPAGLTSAWMREDGKGTFYTAADFMNNYGTGDLTAGTYVSATGWWGTSPYNFDENTGTLTIGAGELSGYEE

-177 GTVNLEAIKKIVLSG
+177 GTVDLEAIKKIVLSG

-200 KFLFSTSTSGKDLT
+200 KFLFSTSTAGKDL
-214 NVTEIEGLSQ
+214 
-224 LDTSK
+224 
-229 VTAMSYMFYGM
+229 
-240 SSVTSLDVS
+240 
-249 SFDTSKV
+249 
-256 TTMDYMFKGM
+256 
-266 SRLTSLDVSGFDTSK
+266 
-281 VTEMSK
+281 
-287 MFADTPLKKLILGDT
+287 
-302 FKFVGVEGSLTSAW
+302 
-316 KREDGKGKAYTAE
+316 
-329 DFMKNYGTG
+329 
-338 DLTAGTYVSVEIG
+338 
-351 TWGTSP
+351 
-357 YNFDETT
+357 
-364 GTLTIE
+364 
-370 AGELSGYKESPWSE
+370 
-384 NKKVDAK
+384 
-391 AIKKI
+391 
-396 VLSGKVV
+396 
-403 APENSFLLFSGN
+403 
-415 TSADKPTN
+415 TN

-429 LSQLDTSNVTDMSKM
+429 LSQLDTSNVTDMSYM
-444 FKGMSSITSLDVS
+444 FHGMSSVTSLDVSSFDTSKATDMGYMFRNMSSVTSLDVS
-457 GFDTSKVTN
+457 GFDTSKVKD
-466 MQHMFSGMS
+466 MGYMFRGMN

-480 DLSNFDTSKV
+480 DVSNFDTSKV
-490 TNMNYMFADTPLKKL
+490 TSMSYMFADTPLKKL

-510 FKFVGGAGALTSTW
+510 FKFV
-524 MREDGKGTFYSAA
+524 
-537 DFMKN
+537 N
-542 YGTGDLTAGTY
+542 
-553 VSVETDTWG
+553 
-562 TSPYMFDEDTGT
+562 
-574 LTIGAGKLSGYKE
+574 
-587 SPWSSDKVD
+587 
-596 SKAIKKIVLSGK
+596 
-608 VVAPEN
+608 
-614 SMSLFSGKDTNH
+614 
-626 ELTNVTEIEG
+626 
-636 LSQLDTSKVKN
+636 
-647 MSWMFCGLSSVT
+647 
-659 SLDISGFDTSNV
+659 
-671 TDMACMFYGMNSITS
+671 
-686 LEVSSFDTSNV
+686 
-697 KDMQKMFRHMSSVTS
+697 
-712 LDLSNFDTSEVTTM
+712 
-726 NYMFAD
+726 
-732 TPLKKLIL
+732 
-740 GDTFKFVDGTGALT
+740 GTGALT

-780 LTAGTYVSATG
+780 LTAGTYVS
-791 WWGTS
+791 
-796 PYNFDEN
+796 
-803 TGTLTI
+803 
-809 EAGELS
+809 
-815 GYAESPW
+815 
-822 NSGTVDI
+822 
-829 EAIKKI
+829 
-835 VLSGKVVAPENSN
+835 
-848 YLFSTS
+848 
-854 TANNDLTNVTEIEG
+854 
-868 LSQLDTS
+868 
-875 NVTDMRYMFFGMSSV
+875 
-890 TGLDVSSF
+890 
-898 DTSNVTNMYDMFYNL
+898 
-913 SRVTSLD
+913 
-920 VSGFDTS
+920 
-927 NVTSMPYMFTNTS
+927 
-940 LKKLT
+940 
-945 LGDTFKFVNGEG
+945 
-957 DLTSAWKREDGK
+957 
-969 GTFYSAKD
+969 
-977 FMKNYGTGDL
+977 
-987 TAGTYVSVETGTW
+987 VETGTW

-1014 TIGAGELSSYK
+1014 TIEAGELSGFV
-1025 ESPWS
+1025 ESPWYK
-1030 ENKKVD
+1030 NKKVD
-1036 ATAIKKIVLSGKV
+1036 AKAIKKIVLAGKV

-1491 IGVTIQT
+1491 IDVTIQT
-1498 PTAEINELTYKLGTQ
+1498 PTAEINELTYKIGTQ